1 MPKYYQ
7 LPNGAYYE
15 APDELSPGE
24 AYKKA
29 FRDYPEAFGG
39 PAQKGP
45 ESGFLPAAK
54 AGISSLTSD
63 ITALAGRTGL
73 MDEAAAEKKIQAEE
87 EYRKR
92 IFKPTQ
98 TWGEAPLTKG
108 LELLGGSL
116 PYMAAPLAAG
126 VAGAATPIAGAGAAA
141 AGLASLGQFTGSN
154 LSRQMD
160 EGARLGQT
168 ELGSAFGAAVPQAAL
183 DLLSFKL
190 APGIRQ
196 IFAAAGKEVPEQ
208 VAEQIAKQGTMRT
221 LRDYGIAT
229 GRAMGAE
236 GITEAGQQFFERLQA
251 GLNLTD
257 AKARDEYWDSLV
269 GGAVLGGALAPAGRY
284 IERGQI
290 AQRQAQEQ
298 RDLEAKKAAEEAK
311 LAAAEAEQLKAY
323 RQTPE
328 YLADIQ
334 QRYADL
340 VKQEQDLIAKT
351 KVKPEGTD
359 PASMKIAEEEK
370 KAARKELADFR
381 SSDDYQKTL
390 AEFIE
395 AKPLLKQIEQKRKAT
410 EDLFGQQDLYT
421 PEDTSPAAQALS
433 LQAQIADLKKQQA
446 KKGLTLAEQQPFQ
459 NRINAL
465 EEQLE
470 KVQPYVP
477 TMGEYKEVGLQL
489 DAMIETAGKGL
500 TAATTTADL
509 QRHTDNLQR
518 LQKAKADLEKL
529 RPLIKTP
536 PEQLTELR
544 KQVDKAQEAGD
555 LQALQRLTPMLAEAE
570 KSPELPFPTQYE
582 IDIEDRLQAAYAQR
596 EALLAQARNTPSV
609 IQRDSIAARIA
620 EVDAE
625 IAELSKNLPST
636 AARPGDDIAAEIAQG
651 RENAARVNNEV
662 VKAET
667 EALARIGN
675 KPLSNFALGRRSQTL
690 REAREALR
698 GATKPTERTVSKGI
712 KYYVVDGKLSAGRE
726 VKKLVRRNEQDWSA
740 YGKETAEDIPR
751 KVQEREALRKELQQK
766 LAELEADYAQFV
778 QPSPA
783 LQFLHQTYTDAIK
796 KTLADVELKL
806 KRQTEAERLGQRLVT
821 VYDENEKRYKVVPY
835 SPKYPAGAP
844 RVFKTQDPRYPEAK
858 PKGELVDVASEALT
872 ASDERVADLIDRLL
886 GPATDRTAEEK
897 AQRPL
902 EDLAPSLFD
911 VDAQKKIA
919 EAARR
924 TALPGSTIQA
934 RMYDEEGNLVY
945 KAERGTRKEPQAR
958 GELPIEQ
965 AQNALDEI
973 KSLQAQL
980 DETNQK
986 IKAEGSSP
994 DIDKLREDLAEAKT
1008 DAAKQRLLTRI
1019 DNGLAKIARLQ
1030 DLRELRDSTERL
1042 LENATERYY
1051 GVDLGKG
1058 KGIVG
1063 GIVGQLKQR
1072 ENQLAA
1078 QQAPETP
1085 STADLFGGLEEA
1097 RSEKNQIQAQ
1107 LDRLYNE
1114 RDTLRADLQRRGQV
1128 GATPQLQALVDQYS
1142 KDTPRLRQVEDE
1154 IAKQEAELQRV
1165 SGKTS
1170 ARFTEFALARE
1181 AERTAEAPSGLAQ
1194 AEQELKKLRDALP
1207 YVEQVGDSK
1216 TVQQIKDAIRRAEQ
1230 RIEYEQYRLE
1240 TGKGTAPKEKTAT
1253 LPGFER
1259 RAGVR
1264 PVDEQQLR
1272 DARTELVALQN
1283 TGEELRKV
1291 QASQDKNPTR
1301 YLRQLAIQKNEQY
1314 EAFLTQSDDPIT
1326 KTWPAQKLTILK
1338 RRYPKTIQPTQ
1349 RDVEYYDALRK
1360 QVKYF
1365 ENIMRGGTRRDVDQ
1379 AVQDNLDKQDQARA
1393 RVAELESRQRAY
1405 EQQEAVRTGAAPGEA
1420 EAQRLIEG
1428 EGYRTDTG
1436 ATRKAPKKLASWGIT
1451 TITKKNATPVAPAK
1465 VAMTSNVL
1473 RQYQKQVETAA
1484 TTGAFAKD
1492 TLNMQLRRATAN
1504 IEKLNNALQQV
1515 YPASVAASTDKEIT
1529 DLLAAGL
1536 SPEVRAEMR
1545 DMAQVYANL
1554 KNSVAGNTVEDVLAR
1569 IQAEIDRLAKE
1580 PGRFATRRGEADKNM
1595 EERKTLSLA
1604 ELISNLRHQYR
1615 IIQSQ
1620 AKTADPWTASFN
1632 ALIQETNANALLA
1645 SQEME
1650 LPAQEARFAQ
1660 LEVESERRK
1669 LNSFSADTRK
1679 RIADA
1684 KKMPDSA
1691 EKTALLD
1698 ELNDVSERQM
1708 AGLPVEPRAV
1718 ADVTALGMP
1727 EMRRR
1732 YEVGAYNA
1740 QLAAYKKAV
1749 DESNT
1754 YQERYERAQQEYQK
1768 ARVEQLS
1775 LLKAYGSDLQASINA
1790 EVEQVQKLTPEIE
1803 KQAKANAETKAQLD
1817 KANQALAKAK
1827 IEERKKAA
1835 EVVPPQTAAFE
1846 YTAKEREALRRI
1858 REGLGLPGVRYET
1871 DTTSTLVT
1879 KTKAAIR
1886 QTLTLE
1892 QAKLDKLQAP
1902 IETAKQRLAKVKDE
1916 QAAAKRDGDW
1926 KEADRQQVRIDSM
1939 QDALEKL
1946 QAENAAA
1953 VREQTLKVQELQNAF
1968 ESVRDLGERVVT
1980 PVGEGAE
1987 ERVVE
1992 REESGV
1998 LPGTRLPRR
2007 RVGPVARVGTQPPG
2021 QMLSGTAES
2030 REAISKGNRPMQT
2043 GTQRLT
2049 AADMNQQN
2057 ATSVSL
2063 AVLQQQRD
2071 AATGDRKTQL
2081 DAAFKAATNGMTEAQ
2096 INDKIDEGNK
2106 LIAEPGAAE
2115 VVAARERMRAADAA
2129 LKTAQEEYKAAT
2141 TPAAKEIAKD
2151 TLDLAE
2157 EAAERATQAYRNAQA
2172 LVATGMTPNIP
2183 LKTKSERAI
2192 EEGLRLEESG
2202 GGQYGEDL
2210 APTMYTSTATR
2221 TESNPA
2227 VREAILDGRLL
2238 DALDRLAV
2246 EGSSDLIK
2254 QNAKELRSLVLRTKV
2269 IIDPDL
2275 TVDGKPVPAAY
2286 SPSLNA
2292 VIFRPTE
2299 ITDEDIIHEVTH
2311 AATMRVMS
2319 MPDSDLTDRQRNAKK
2334 ELEAIFKQVSKN
2346 KALVEEHGLK
2356 NLKEFVSEVQ
2366 SNAEFRAAINKQPW
2380 YKRLWHALTRLWS
2393 TAPIE
2398 TIADRASRLTREIYL
2413 PSQKI
2418 EEKTV
2423 PSIFRREAPVQSSL
2437 VATDQPGKIDT
2448 LRGNLF
2454 GLAGRV
2460 QYIDALAAADKGIVA
2475 AEGAGKLSSTE
2486 AFNAQYFMRMGDKV
2500 TQAAGQ
2506 FITSGP
2512 VRIVAD
2518 KRSTGV
2524 EYRYESTDGPSLLS
2538 MSEHLER
2545 GAKAANMSPQEAEV
2559 MLTTLI
2565 AGQRAN
2571 SLVNGWERLQS
2582 DNPAAAK
2589 AEYANA
2595 QARMRANPKLAE
2607 AMEAAMKEYKA
2618 YNEGLL
2624 NFAAQCGYLSKDE
2637 VARLNK
2643 LPYVSFYRVEDG
2655 KVQLNVLGE
2664 RPITIGNLKD
2674 SPDLQQFLGD
2684 NKKIMP
2690 ILTSAV
2696 QNTFML
2702 TRAAMRNKST
2712 METSNALFKAGF
2724 VSKMGKG
2731 PGLANPSTVHY
2742 KIDGAD
2748 HFATIDADTFGIP
2761 AELIVRGMEGIK
2773 TLVPDVVKMLG
2784 IPASILRKF
2793 ITRSPAYVVRQLV
2806 REPVNAFIVSGVDG
2820 VPVFNALR
2828 QLANMRAG
2836 RSPEELAL
2844 MRGLV
2849 VSSNIYTGDEADMQK
2864 FLNDVA
2870 AGRSGWDKF
2879 LGKLDTMA
2887 LQADSA
2893 TRATIYQDGLK
2904 KGLSEAQAQFR
2915 AMESQNFGRRGLSP
2929 SMQIMNTLV
2938 PFFNAQIQGLDVLY
2952 RSFRGRM
2959 PYAEQLEIQRKI
2971 AARGALLFVGSMA
2984 YALMMQDDEDY
2995 KKAKPEERYANFFVH
3010 IPGVKDPLKLPVPFE
3025 VGLFFMGLPQAL
3037 VDMAVG
3043 DTKAKEAIKAMGK
3056 LLLNSAPSVIPAAP
3070 KPILE
3075 AFYGQTQFG
3084 PIESE
3089 REKKLEAGE
3098 RFRPQTTEL
3107 AKTLGGFTGAVGVSP
3122 LMLEHFV
3129 RGYTGGLGIALM
3141 STLNPLLRSSEE
3153 GAKVPLGAA
3162 KQPFIGGLFQTS
3174 EGRFYIDRAYERM
3187 DEIVQAQQTYKD
3199 YIKRGMPDRA
3209 AAYAREKSDL
3219 LMGEAMAGKF
3229 RQKMGEL
3236 FAQERAIAAN
3246 PRLSEAEK
3254 ERQIE
3259 QLKLLENNYAKQ
3271 FYAITDRTIPR

>member
-1 MPKYYQ
+1 MAKYLT
-7 LPNGAYYE
+7 LPDGNALKV
-15 APDELSPGE
+15 PDEMSYGEAMSLAQQRFPQLFGEQTAKEPGFIGRMGRGLESLISTQRTALGSLYDQDYAKKGIERQKKIAEKYGGTDDWEAVKKKYEENGLMSAVGEYLSRVPGALAEQAPQIAESAAAARVGALGGAPGAVAGLVTPSYTQAYGTLLEREAEEQAKQGQPVDPNKLKAAALAVPYAGVDVLARYIPMGKGIVKSVLGEDVAKLLFRGATKEAEELAAKKLTSEGFMKTLGVGLAKGAAFEIPGE
-24 AYKKA
+24 VSQQMLERVQA
-29 FRDYPEAFGG
+29 G
-39 PAQKGP
+39 
-45 ESGFLPAAK
+45 LP
-54 AGISSLTSD
+54 LLNED
-63 ITALAGRTGL
+63 ALAEYGKTAFSTSMLAPLGGAGRFVDKAAARNL
-73 MDEAAAEKKIQAEE
+73 LDKNKREADAAAAAERQRLADIEAAKLE
-87 EYRKR
+87 EYQK
-92 IFKPTQ
+92 
-98 TWGEAPLTKG
+98 
-108 LELLGGSL
+108 
-116 PYMAAPLAAG
+116 
-126 VAGAATPIAGAGAAA
+126 
-141 AGLASLGQFTGSN
+141 
-154 LSRQMD
+154 
-160 EGARLGQT
+160 
-168 ELGSAFGAAVPQAAL
+168 
-183 DLLSFKL
+183 
-190 APGIRQ
+190 
-196 IFAAAGKEVPEQ
+196 
-208 VAEQIAKQGTMRT
+208 
-221 LRDYGIAT
+221 
-229 GRAMGAE
+229 
-236 GITEAGQQFFERLQA
+236 
-251 GLNLTD
+251 
-257 AKARDEYWDSLV
+257 
-269 GGAVLGGALAPAGRY
+269 
-284 IERGQI
+284 
-290 AQRQAQEQ
+290 
-298 RDLEAKKAAEEAK
+298 
-311 LAAAEAEQLKAY
+311 
-323 RQTPE
+323 TPE
-328 YLADIQ
+328 YLTDVQ
-334 QRYADL
+334 TRYDA
-340 VKQEQDLIAKT
+340 VVAKLNSLKDAT

-359 PASMKIAEEEK
+359 PASQQIANEQ
-370 KAARKELADFR
+370 KALASKELK
-381 SSDDYQKTL
+381 DYQASDEFRNTV
-390 AEFIE
+390 AEYVK
-395 AKPLLKQIEQKRKAT
+395 AKPRIKEADARRKAT

-421 PEDTSPAAQALS
+421 QEDVSPAARVAS
-433 LQAQIADLKKQQA
+433 IQAQIADLKKQQA

-477 TMGEYKEVGLQL
+477 TMGEYKEAKRQL
-489 DAMIETAGKGL
+489 DEMIKRAGEGL

-509 QRHTDNLQR
+509 QRNTDNLQR
-518 LQKAKADLEKL
+518 LEKAKADLEKL

-536 PEQLTELR
+536 PEQLIELQ
-544 KQVDKAQEAGD
+544 KQVDEAQEAGD

-570 KSPELPFPTQYE
+570 RAPELPFATGYE
-582 IDIEDRLQAAYAQR
+582 SENQL
-596 EALLAQARNTPSV
+596 
-609 IQRDSIAARIA
+609 
-620 EVDAE
+620 
-625 IAELSKNLPST
+625 
-636 AARPGDDIAAEIAQG
+636 AAEIAQG
-651 RENAARVNNEV
+651 REDAARVSNEV
-662 VKAET
+662 IKAET
-667 EALARIGN
+667 DALARIGN
-675 KPLSNFALGRRSQTL
+675 RPLSNFSLGRRSQTL

-712 KYYVVDGKLSAGRE
+712 KYYVVDGKLSAGKE

-740 YGKETAEDIPR
+740 FGKETAEDIPR
-751 KVQEREALRKELQQK
+751 KVQEREALRKELKEK

-806 KRQTEAERLGQRLVT
+806 KRQTEAERLGQRIVGGK
-821 VYDENEKRYKVVPY
+821 VYTPDY
-835 SPKYPAGAP
+835 AFGAP
-844 RVFKTQDPRYPEAK
+844 RVFKTKDPLYPEAK
-858 PKGELVDVASEALT
+858 PRGELVDVASEVLA

-886 GPATDRTAEEK
+886 GPATARTAEEK

-919 EAARR
+919 EAAKR
-924 TALPGSTIQA
+924 TTLPGSTIQA

-1030 DLRELRDSTERL
+1030 DLRELRDNTKRL

-1097 RSEKNQIQAQ
+1097 RSEKNQLQAQ
-1107 LDRLYNE
+1107 LDRLYGE

-1216 TVQQIKDAIRRAEQ
+1216 TVQQIKDAIQRAKQ
-1230 RIEYEQYRLE
+1230 RVEYEQYRLE

-1291 QASQDKNPTR
+1291 QASQDKDPTR

-1393 RVAELESRQRAY
+1393 RIAELESRQRAY

-1428 EGYRTDTG
+1428 SGYRTDTG
-1436 ATRKAPKKLASWGIT
+1436 ATRKAPKKLSSWGIT
-1451 TITKKNATPVAPAK
+1451 AITKKNATPVAPAK

-1536 SPEVRAEMR
+1536 SPEKRAEMR

-1580 PGRFATRRGEADKNM
+1580 SGRFATRRGEADKNM
-1595 EERKTLSLA
+1595 EEKKTLSPA

-1632 ALIQETNANALLA
+1632 SLIQETNAKALLA
-1645 SQEME
+1645 SQELDFATKSLASE
-1650 LPAQEARFAQ
+1650 NRLLAQEQSNIDAIKKEPYSGTTGVRMSTAETKYDQQ
-1660 LEVESERRK
+1660 LERVQAANVEYTNKSV
-1669 LNSFSADTRK
+1669 AYQ
-1679 RIADA
+1679 IAR
-1684 KKMPDSA
+1684 
-1691 EKTALLD
+1691 L
-1698 ELNDVSERQM
+1698 
-1708 AGLPVEPRAV
+1708 
-1718 ADVTALGMP
+1718 
-1727 EMRRR
+1727 
-1732 YEVGAYNA
+1732 
-1740 QLAAYKKAV
+1740 
-1749 DESNT
+1749 
-1754 YQERYERAQQEYQK
+1754 
-1768 ARVEQLS
+1768 EQLN

-1858 REGLGLPGVRYET
+1858 REGLGLPGTRYET

-1892 QAKLDKLQAP
+1892 QAKLDKA
-1902 IETAKQRLAKVKDE
+1902 R
-1916 QAAAKRDGDW
+1916 AADDVATV
-1926 KEADRQQVRIDSM
+1926 Q
-1939 QDALEKL
+1939 
-1946 QAENAAA
+1946 
-1953 VREQTLKVQELQNAF
+1953 EQTLKVQELQKAF

-2063 AVLQQQRD
+2063 AVLQQQRN

-2221 TESNPA
+2221 TESNAA

-2269 IIDPDL
+2269 IIDPNL

-2398 TIADRASRLTREIYL
+2398 TIADRASRLTRDIYL

-2423 PSIFRREAPVQSSL
+2423 PSIFRREEAPVSAI
-2437 VATDQPGKIDT
+2437 VGREPGKLTT
-2448 LRGNLF
+2448 LRRNLF
-2454 GLAGRV
+2454 GLSGRV
-2460 QYIDALAAADKGIVA
+2460 QYIDRLAAADEALVA

-2486 AFNAQYFMRMGDKV
+2486 AFNAQYFMRMADKV
-2500 TQAAGQ
+2500 AQAAGQ

-2512 VRIVAD
+2512 VSVVAD
-2518 KRSTGV
+2518 KRSSGT
-2524 EYRYESTDGPSLLS
+2524 EYRYESTPGANLIPVSDGVDR
-2538 MSEHLER
+2538 M
-2545 GAKAANMSPQEAEV
+2545 AKAAGISPAEAEN
-2559 MLTTLI
+2559 MLTVLI
-2565 AGQRAN
+2565 AGQRADAH
-2571 SLVNGWERLQS
+2571 SNGWERLQAK
-2582 DNPAAAK
+2582 DPAAAK
-2589 AEYANA
+2589 AEYEKHKAA
-2595 QARMRANPKLAE
+2595 LRANPALAAAAND
-2607 AMEAAMKEYKA
+2607 AMTEYKK

-2643 LPYVSFYRVEDG
+2643 MPYVPFYRVDEG
-2655 KVQLNVLGE
+2655 NVKLFVLGE
-2664 RPITIGNLKD
+2664 RPITIGNIKD
-2674 SPDLQQFLGD
+2674 NPDLKQFLGD
-2684 NKKIMP
+2684 EQKIQP

-2702 TRAAMRNKST
+2702 TRAAMHNKAS

-2731 PGLANPSTVHY
+2731 PGLANTSTVHY
-2742 KIDGAD
+2742 KVDGAD

-2773 TLVPDVVKMLG
+2773 TSIPDLVKVMG
-2784 IPASILRKF
+2784 IPANVLRKF
-2793 ITRSPAYVVRQLV
+2793 ITRSPAYILRQV
-2806 REPVNAFIVSGVDG
+2806 IREPVNAFILSGVDG
-2820 VPVFNALR
+2820 VPIVNVLR
-2828 QLANMRAG
+2828 QLSQMYAG
-2836 RSPEELAL
+2836 RSPSETAL
-2844 MRGLV
+2844 MRGLI

-2879 LGKLDTMA
+2879 LGRLDTMA
-2887 LQADSA
+2887 LQSDAA
-2893 TRATIYQDGLK
+2893 TRAVIYEDSLK
-2904 KGLSEAQAQFR
+2904 KGFSEAQAQFR

-2929 SMQIMNTLV
+2929 SMQMLNAMI

-2952 RSFRGRM
+2952 RSFTGKM
-2959 PYAEQLEIQRKI
+2959 PYAEQLEVQRKI
-2971 AARGALLFVGSMA
+2971 VARGAMLFVGSMA
-2984 YALMMQDDEDY
+2984 YAAMMQDDEAY
-2995 KKAKPEERYANFFVH
+2995 KKASPEERYGNFFVRL
-3010 IPGVKDPLKLPVPFE
+3010 PGVKDPLKIPVPFE
-3025 VGLFFMGLPQAL
+3025 VGLLFMGVPQAL
-3037 VDMAVG
+3037 VDSMAG
-3043 DTKAKEAIKAMGK
+3043 DTKAMEAIKGIGK
-3056 LLLNSAPSVIPAAP
+3056 LLLNSAPGVIPAAG
-3070 KPILE
+3070 KPLYE
-3075 AFYGQTQFG
+3075 LYLGQTPFG

-3089 REKKLEAGE
+3089 REKKLMATDRYRAG
-3098 RFRPQTTEL
+3098 TTEVSK
-3107 AKTLGGFTGAVGVSP
+3107 ALGSFTGHIGISP
-3122 LMLEHFV
+3122 LVLDHLV
-3129 RGYTGGLGIALM
+3129 RGYTGPLGVSLL
-3141 STLNPLLRSSEE
+3141 STLNPLLRSKAE
-3153 GAKVPLGAA
+3153 GEAMPLGMA
-3162 KQPFIGGLFQTS
+3162 KQPFIGGMFQTS
-3174 EGRFYIDRAYERM
+3174 EGRFLIDRAYARM

-3199 YIKRGMPDRA
+3199 MINRGQLDRA
-3209 AAYAREKSDL
+3209 QAFARENTNLIMGERAAGSFRQQMGKLFAEERRLIGDTRLTGPEKEKRVQQIKDLENLYAR
-3219 LMGEAMAGKF
+3219 
-3229 RQKMGEL
+3229 
-3236 FAQERAIAAN
+3236 
-3246 PRLSEAEK
+3246 
-3254 ERQIE
+3254 
-3259 QLKLLENNYAKQ
+3259 Q
-3271 FYAITDRTIPR
+3271 FYSLTDKTTHR

>member
-1 MPKYYQ
+1 MAEYIK
-7 LPNGAYYE
+7 LPDGSFLELGKGQTPLDAMM
-15 APDELSPGE
+15 AAQRAFPDMFKEKPIT
-24 AYKKA
+24 
-29 FRDYPEAFGG
+29 P
-39 PAQKGP
+39 PAQ
-45 ESGFLPAAK
+45 SGFLPAAK
-54 AGISSLTSD
+54 AGISSLKSD
-63 ITALAGRTGL
+63 IATLAGRTGIA
-73 MDEAAAEKKIQAEE
+73 DEAGVEKYLEE
-87 EYRKR
+87 QKKYREAT
-92 IFKPTQ
+92 FKPTE
-98 TWGEAPLTKG
+98 TWSEAPLTKG

-154 LSRQMD
+154 LSRQIE
-160 EGARLGQT
+160 EGKKLGQT
-168 ELGSAFGAAVPQAAL
+168 ELGSAFGAALPQAAL
-183 DLLSFKL
+183 DLVSFKM

-196 IFAAAGKEVPEQ
+196 IFAAAGKEVPEK
-208 VAEQIAKQGTMRT
+208 VAEQIAKQGT
-221 LRDYGIAT
+221 LQVAKDYGLAA
-229 GRAMGAE
+229 GKAMGAE

-284 IERGQI
+284 VERGQI

-298 RDLEAKKAAEEAK
+298 RALEAKKTAEEAK

-328 YLADIQ
+328 YLMDIQ

-340 VKQEQDLIAKT
+340 VEQEQELTAKT

-370 KAARKELADFR
+370 RAARKELADFK

-395 AKPLLKQIEQKRKAT
+395 AKPLLKQIDQKRKAT
-410 EDLFGQQDLYT
+410 EAVFGQQDLYA

-465 EEQLE
+465 EEQLYGKE
-470 KVQPYVP
+470 GKEGMVP
-477 TMGEYKEVGLQL
+477 SMPEYTEAKRQL
-489 DAMIETAGKGL
+489 DEMKKRAEAGLNTAVND
-500 TAATTTADL
+500 ADA
-509 QRHTDNLQR
+509 QRHTTNIQR
-518 LQKAKADLEKL
+518 LNSALAELDKLKPLVKA
-529 RPLIKTP
+529 
-536 PEQLTELR
+536 PERQLSIGELR
-544 KQVDKAQEAGD
+544 DKVDKAKDAGD
-555 LQALQRLTPMLAEAE
+555 TDALQRLLPMLSEAE
-570 KSPELPFPTQYE
+570 KQPELEFLPSGFNA
-582 IDIEDRLQAAYAQR
+582 DAQ
-596 EALLAQARNTPSV
+596 
-609 IQRDSIAARIA
+609 IA
-620 EVDAE
+620 EHEKEIGFLTDLLRKSPNASPAE
-625 IAELSKNLPST
+625 QQGVLATIAGLKQKISQLRTGVASD
-636 AARPGDDIAAEIAQG
+636 RPLLEEIAQG
-651 RENAARVNNEV
+651 REDAARRREV
-662 VKAET
+662 VEAESN
-667 EALARIGN
+667 ALLRIGQ
-675 KPLSNFALGRRSQTL
+675 KPLTPFALGRREATL
-690 REAREALR
+690 REARETLR
-698 GATKPTERTVSKGI
+698 AATKPTGRTVSKGVA
-712 KYYVVDGKLSAGRE
+712 YQVVDGKLGAATE
-726 VKKLVRRNEQDWSA
+726 VSKIVRRNEQDWDA
-740 YGKETAEDIPR
+740 FGKDL
-751 KVQEREALRKELQQK
+751 QEREFRTVGERERFRQELKDK
-766 LAELEADYAQFV
+766 LKELEADYSQFTE
-778 QPSPA
+778 PSPA
-783 LQFLHQTYTDAIK
+783 LQKLHQTYTNAIK
-796 KTLADVELKL
+796 QTLADVEKKL
-806 KRQTEAERLGQRLVT
+806 ALTSQ
-821 VYDENEKRYKVVPY
+821 
-835 SPKYPAGAP
+835 
-844 RVFKTQDPRYPEAK
+844 AK
-858 PKGELVDVASEALT
+858 GDVDSMIMT

-886 GPATDRTAEEK
+886 GPATERAAEEK

-902 EDLAPSLFD
+902 EGMQPSLFD
-911 VDAQKKIA
+911 VEAQKKIA
-919 EAARR
+919 
-924 TALPGSTIQA
+924 TGALETRLPQ
-934 RMYDEEGNLVY
+934 
-945 KAERGTRKEPQAR
+945 KAESQAR

-965 AQNALDEI
+965 AQRLMEEGQSLRALI
-973 KSLQAQL
+973 KDYS
-980 DETNQK
+980 DK
-986 IKAEGSSP
+986 IQRAGRPTKPEKIAELA
-994 DIDKLREDLAEAKT
+994 DLKKLRDDAKDLLEIT
-1008 DAAKQRLLTRI
+1008 Q
-1019 DNGLAKIARLQ
+1019 NQ
-1030 DLRELRDSTERL
+1030 YERL
-1042 LENATERYY
+1042 VQMQTPAY
-1051 GVDLGKG
+1051 
-1058 KGIVG
+1058 
-1063 GIVGQLKQR
+1063 
-1072 ENQLAA
+1072 AA
-1078 QQAPETP
+1078 EEAAPT
-1085 STADLFGGLEEA
+1085 TADLFGGLEEA
-1097 RSEKNQIQAQ
+1097 RSEQNRIQDS
-1107 LDRLYNE
+1107 LDRLYEE
-1114 RDTLRADLQRRGQV
+1114 RDTLRSDLQRRGQM

-1165 SGKTS
+1165 SGKNS
-1170 ARFTEFALARE
+1170 ARFDEFIQARE
-1181 AERTAEAPSGLAQ
+1181 AERGEAAPSELAQ
-1194 AEQELKKLRDALP
+1194 LQQELRKLRDALP
-1207 YVEQVGDSK
+1207 YVEQVGDDK
-1216 TVQQIKDAIRRAEQ
+1216 AVRQIKDAIQRAEQ
-1230 RIEYEQYRLE
+1230 RVEYEQYRLE
-1240 TGKGTAPKEKTAT
+1240 TGKGAAPKEKTTT

-1291 QASQDKNPTR
+1291 QTSQDKNPTR
-1301 YLRQLAIQKNEQY
+1301 YLRQLAIQKKEQY

-1326 KTWPAQKLTILK
+1326 QTWPLEKLTLMK
-1338 RRYPKTIQPTQ
+1338 RKYPKRIEPTQ
-1349 RDVEYYDALRK
+1349 RDVEYFDALRK
-1360 QVKYF
+1360 QIKYF
-1365 ENIMRGGTRRDVDQ
+1365 ENVMRGGTRRSLDQ

-1393 RVAELESRQRAY
+1393 RIAELESRQRAY

-1428 EGYRTDTG
+1428 AGYRTPSG

-1451 TITKKNATPVAPAK
+1451 AITKKNATPVAPAK
-1465 VAMTSNVL
+1465 VAMTSGVL

-1484 TTGAFAKD
+1484 TTSAYAQD
-1492 TLNMQLRRATAN
+1492 TLSMRLRKATAN

-1569 IQAEIDRLAKE
+1569 IQTEIDRLAKE
-1580 PGRFATRRGEADKNM
+1580 PGRFATRRGEADKKM
-1595 EERKTLSLA
+1595 EERKTLSPA
-1604 ELISNLRHQYR
+1604 ELISDLRHQYR
-1615 IIQSQ
+1615 IIQNQ
-1620 AKTADPWTASFN
+1620 AKTADPWMASFN
-1632 ALIQETNANALLA
+1632 ALIQETNAKALLA
-1645 SQEME
+1645 SQEIAA
-1650 LPAQEARFAQ
+1650 PAEYARFAQ
-1660 LEVESERRK
+1660 LEVDSERRK
-1669 LNSFSADTRK
+1669 LDSFIAATQK

-1718 ADVTALGMP
+1718 ADATSLGMT
-1727 EMRRR
+1727 ETQRR
-1732 YEVGAYNA
+1732 YEMGAYNT
-1740 QLAAYKKAV
+1740 QLAAYNKAV
-1749 DESNT
+1749 DENNA

-1775 LLKAYGSDLQASINA
+1775 LLKAYGNDLQANINT
-1790 EVEQVQKLTPEIE
+1790 EVERVQQLTPQLEAL
-1803 KQAKANAETKAQLD
+1803 AKDNADRAAELK

-1846 YTAKEREALRRI
+1846 YTANERAALQRI
-1858 REGLGLPGVRYET
+1858 REGLGLPGTRYET
-1871 DTTSTLVT
+1871 DTTSELVT

-1892 QAKLDKLQAP
+1892 QAKLDKAR
-1902 IETAKQRLAKVKDE
+1902 AADDVAKV
-1916 QAAAKRDGDW
+1916 Q
-1926 KEADRQQVRIDSM
+1926 
-1939 QDALEKL
+1939 
-1946 QAENAAA
+1946 
-1953 VREQTLKVQELQNAF
+1953 EQTLKVQELQKAF
-1968 ESVRDLGERVVT
+1968 ESVQDLGERVVT

-2007 RVGPVARVGTQPPG
+2007 RVGPVARAGTQPPG
-2021 QMLSGTAES
+2021 QMLSGTPES
-2030 REAISKGNRPMQT
+2030 REAISKGNRPMQV

-2049 AADMNQQN
+2049 AADMNQQS
-2057 ATSVSL
+2057 ASAVSL

-2081 DAAFKAATNGMTEAQ
+2081 DAAFKAATDGMTEAQ
-2096 INDKIDEGNK
+2096 INDKIAEGNA

-2129 LKTAQEEYKAAT
+2129 LETARQEYKAAT

-2151 TLDLAE
+2151 ALDLAE

-2183 LKTKSERAI
+2183 LKTKAEQAI
-2192 EEGLRLEESG
+2192 EEGLRLEETG
-2202 GGQYGEDL
+2202 GGQYGEDV
-2210 APTMYTSTATR
+2210 AMEYTTATR
-2221 TESNPA
+2221 TESNA
-2227 VREAILDGRLL
+2227 ATQEAIKDGRFME
-2238 DALDRLAV
+2238 AVERLAV
-2246 EGSSDLIK
+2246 DSDNPLIRETA
-2254 QNAKELRSLVLRTKV
+2254 NDIRRLLMRTKV
-2269 IIDPDL
+2269 VIDPEL
-2275 TVDGKPVPAAY
+2275 TVNGKPVPAAY
-2286 SPSLNA
+2286 DPATNT
-2292 VIFRPTE
+2292 VKFRSE
-2299 ITDEDIIHEVTH
+2299 AITDEDIIHEAVHAVTLQVLR
-2311 AATMRVMS
+2311 T
-2319 MPDSDLTDRQRNAKK
+2319 PDGKLTPQQRNAKRELMAIYKKAAERGDLRK
-2334 ELEAIFKQVSKN
+2334 EYGITD
-2346 KALVEEHGLK
+2346 VE
-2356 NLKEFVSEVQ
+2356 EFVSEMQ
-2366 SNAEFRAAINKQPW
+2366 SNSEFRAAVDKQPW
-2380 YKRLWHALTRLWS
+2380 YKRFWHALTRLWS
-2393 TAPIE
+2393 NKPIE
-2398 TIADRASRLTREIYL
+2398 KISDQASDLIKQLYL
-2413 PSQKI
+2413 PSTNVLEGKQ
-2418 EEKTV
+2418 V
-2423 PSIFRREAPVQSSL
+2423 ASVFRRAAPVQSSL
-2437 VATDQPGKIDT
+2437 VATDQPGKMAT

-2454 GLAGRV
+2454 GLTGRV
-2460 QYIDALAAADKGIVA
+2460 QYIDRLAAADEGIVA

-2486 AFNAQYFMRMGDKV
+2486 AFNAQYFMRMSDKV

-2524 EYRYESTDGPSLLS
+2524 EYRYESTDGPSLLG
-2538 MSEHLER
+2538 MSQHLER

-2589 AEYANA
+2589 AEYTAA

-2607 AMEAAMKEYKA
+2607 AMEAAMQEYKA

-2643 LPYVSFYRVEDG
+2643 LPYVPFYRVEDG

-2702 TRAAMRNKST
+2702 TRASMHNKST

-2773 TLVPDVVKMLG
+2773 TIVPDVVKMMG

-2793 ITRSPAYVVRQLV
+2793 ITRSPAYVVRQLI

-2820 VPVFNALR
+2820 VPIANALK
-2828 QLANMRAG
+2828 QMANMRAG

-2893 TRATIYQDGLK
+2893 TRAIIYQDSIK
-2904 KGLSEAQAQFR
+2904 KGFSEAQAQFR

-2971 AARGALLFVGSMA
+2971 VARGALLFAGSLA
-2984 YALMMQDDEDY
+2984 YAAMMQDDEDY

-3025 VGLFFMGLPQAL
+3025 VGLLFMGLPQAL
-3037 VDMAVG
+3037 MDVAAG

-3089 REKKLEAGE
+3089 REKKLEAE
-3098 RFRPQTTEL
+3098 VRFRPQTTEL
-3107 AKTLGGFTGAVGVSP
+3107 AKTLGGFTGAVGISP

-3129 RGYTGGLGIALM
+3129 RGYTGGLGVALM
-3141 STLNPLLRSSEE
+3141 STLNPLLRSGEE
-3153 GAKVPLGAA
+3153 GEKASVGAS
-3162 KQPFIGGLFQTS
+3162 KLPFIGGLFQTS
-3174 EGRFYIDRAYERM
+3174 DGRFYIDRAYDRM
-3187 DEIVQAQQTYKD
+3187 EEAIQVQQTFKD
-3199 YIKRGMPDRA
+3199 MISRGQKDRA
-3209 AAYAREKSDL
+3209 IAYAKENAALITAGSAA
-3219 LMGEAMAGKF
+3219 GEF
-3229 RQKMGEL
+3229 RQQMGAF
-3236 FAQERAIAAN
+3236 FAQERNILAN
-3246 PRLSEAEK
+3246 PKLTEAQKDAAIEK
-3254 ERQIE
+3254 
-3259 QLKLLENNYAKQ
+3259 LKAAENAYAKN

>member
-1 MPKYYQ
+1 MAKYLT
-7 LPNGAYYE
+7 LPDGNALKV
-15 APDELSPGE
+15 PDEMSYSEAISLAQQRFPQLFGEQTAKEPGFMGRMGRGLESLISTQRTALGSLYDQDYAKKGIERQKKIFEKYGGTDDWEAVKKKYEESGLMSAVGEYLGRVPGALAEQAPQIAESAAAARIGALGGAPGAVAGFVTPSYAQAYGTLLEREAEEQAKQSQPVDPNKLKAAALAVPYAGVDILARYIPMGKGIVKSVLGEDVAKLLFRGATKEAEELAAKKLTSEGFMKTLGVGLAKGAAFEIPGE
-24 AYKKA
+24 VSQQMLERVQA
-29 FRDYPEAFGG
+29 G
-39 PAQKGP
+39 
-45 ESGFLPAAK
+45 LP
-54 AGISSLTSD
+54 LLNED
-63 ITALAGRTGL
+63 ALAEYGKTAFSTSMLAPLGGAGRFVDKASARNL
-73 MDEAAAEKKIQAEE
+73 LDKNKREADAAAAAERQRLADIEAAKLE
-87 EYRKR
+87 EYQK
-92 IFKPTQ
+92 
-98 TWGEAPLTKG
+98 
-108 LELLGGSL
+108 
-116 PYMAAPLAAG
+116 
-126 VAGAATPIAGAGAAA
+126 
-141 AGLASLGQFTGSN
+141 
-154 LSRQMD
+154 
-160 EGARLGQT
+160 
-168 ELGSAFGAAVPQAAL
+168 
-183 DLLSFKL
+183 
-190 APGIRQ
+190 
-196 IFAAAGKEVPEQ
+196 
-208 VAEQIAKQGTMRT
+208 
-221 LRDYGIAT
+221 
-229 GRAMGAE
+229 
-236 GITEAGQQFFERLQA
+236 
-251 GLNLTD
+251 
-257 AKARDEYWDSLV
+257 
-269 GGAVLGGALAPAGRY
+269 
-284 IERGQI
+284 
-290 AQRQAQEQ
+290 
-298 RDLEAKKAAEEAK
+298 
-311 LAAAEAEQLKAY
+311 
-323 RQTPE
+323 TPE
-328 YLADIQ
+328 YLTDVQ
-334 QRYADL
+334 TRYDAVVTKLNSLKD
-340 VKQEQDLIAKT
+340 AT

-359 PASMKIAEEEK
+359 PASQQIANEQ
-370 KAARKELADFR
+370 KALASKELK
-381 SSDDYQKTL
+381 DYQASDEFRNTV
-390 AEFIE
+390 AEYVK
-395 AKPLLKQIEQKRKAT
+395 AKPRIKEADAQRKAT

-433 LQAQIADLKKQQA
+433 LQAQIADLKKQQS

-477 TMGEYKEVGLQL
+477 TMGEYKEAKRQL
-489 DAMIETAGKGL
+489 DEMIKRAGEGL

-509 QRHTDNLQR
+509 QRNTDNLQR
-518 LQKAKADLEKL
+518 LEKAKADLEKL

-536 PEQLTELR
+536 PEQLIELQ
-544 KQVDKAQEAGD
+544 KQVDEAQEAGD

-570 KSPELPFPTQYE
+570 KAPELPFATGYE
-582 IDIEDRLQAAYAQR
+582 SENQL
-596 EALLAQARNTPSV
+596 
-609 IQRDSIAARIA
+609 
-620 EVDAE
+620 
-625 IAELSKNLPST
+625 
-636 AARPGDDIAAEIAQG
+636 AAEIAQG
-651 RENAARVNNEV
+651 REDAARVSNEV

-712 KYYVVDGKLSAGRE
+712 KYYVVDGKLSAGKE

-740 YGKETAEDIPR
+740 FGKETAEDIPR
-751 KVQEREALRKELQQK
+751 KVQEREALRKELKEK

-806 KRQTEAERLGQRLVT
+806 KRQTEAERLGQRIVGGK
-821 VYDENEKRYKVVPY
+821 VYTPDY
-835 SPKYPAGAP
+835 AFGAP

-858 PKGELVDVASEALT
+858 PRGELVDVASEVLA

-886 GPATDRTAEEK
+886 GPATARTAEEK

-924 TALPGSTIQA
+924 TTLPGSTIQA
-934 RMYDEEGNLVY
+934 RMYDKEGNLVY

-986 IKAEGSSP
+986 IQAEGSSP
-994 DIDKLREDLAEAKT
+994 NIDKLREDLAEAKT

-1030 DLRELRDSTERL
+1030 DLRELRDNTKRL

-1072 ENQLAA
+1072 ENRLAA

-1181 AERTAEAPSGLAQ
+1181 AERTATAPSELAQ
-1194 AEQELKKLRDALP
+1194 LEQELKKLRDALP
-1207 YVEQVGDSK
+1207 YVEQVGDNK
-1216 TVQQIKDAIRRAEQ
+1216 TVQQLKDAIQRAEQ
-1230 RIEYEQYRLE
+1230 RIEYEQFRLE
-1240 TGKGTAPKEKTAT
+1240 TGKGTAPKEKTTT

-1314 EAFLTQSDDPIT
+1314 EAFLTQTDDPIT
-1326 KTWPAQKLTILK
+1326 KTWPAEKLGVLK
-1338 RRYPKTIQPTQ
+1338 RKYPDRFVATE
-1349 RDVEYYDALRK
+1349 RELAANEALRK
-1360 QVKYF
+1360 QIKYL
-1365 ENIMRGGTRRDVDQ
+1365 ENVMRGGNRRSLDQ
-1379 AVQDNLDKQDQARA
+1379 AVQDNLAKQDQARA
-1393 RVAELESRQRAY
+1393 RIAELESRQRAY

-1420 EAQRLIEG
+1420 EARRLIEG

-1436 ATRKAPKKLASWGIT
+1436 ATRKAPKKLASWGIK

-1473 RQYQKQVETAA
+1473 HRYQQQVETAA
-1484 TTGAFAKD
+1484 TTGTYTQESLQKKLAK
-1492 TLNMQLRRATAN
+1492 ATKN
-1504 IEKLNNALQQV
+1504 LDNLNNILNQV
-1515 YPASVAASTDKEIT
+1515 YPENVAAATEEEIT
-1529 DLLAAGL
+1529 NLLAAGMT
-1536 SPEVRAEMR
+1536 PEQLADMR
-1545 DMAQVYANL
+1545 DMGKVYANL
-1554 KNSVAGNTVEDVLAR
+1554 KNSVAGNTVADVVAR
-1569 IQAEIDRLAKE
+1569 LEAIKADLQQQVKRGVG
-1580 PGRFATRRGEADKNM
+1580 GRFTARRGAVDLFRNEVEEDIAGKKAANKRTESTGQIQERIADLNA
-1595 EERKTLSLA
+1595 T
-1604 ELISNLRHQYR
+1604 IRHLLTQP
-1615 IIQSQ
+1615 
-1620 AKTADPWTASFN
+1620 KTADPWVSAFN
-1632 ALIQETNANALLA
+1632 ALIQETNTKALIASQNVAYESLPLKGTRERLFAFQTAAQDALVAIEAEPDSPSKAMRLANAR
-1645 SQEME
+1645 E
-1650 LPAQEARFAQ
+1650 
-1660 LEVESERRK
+1660 K
-1669 LNSFSADTRK
+1669 LN
-1679 RIADA
+1679 RITNQL
-1684 KKMPDSA
+1684 PI
-1691 EKTALLD
+1691 
-1698 ELNDVSERQM
+1698 NDN
-1708 AGLPVEPRAV
+1708 
-1718 ADVTALGMP
+1718 
-1727 EMRRR
+1727 
-1732 YEVGAYNA
+1732 AYNA
-1740 QLAAYKKAV
+1740 ALDAYNKAV
-1749 DESNT
+1749 EEFDG
-1754 YQERYERAQQEYQK
+1754 YQVAYQQ
-1768 ARVEQLS
+1768 ARIEQLS
-1775 LLKAYGSDLQASINA
+1775 LLQAYGNDIKKAINA
-1790 EVEQVQKLTPEIE
+1790 EVANIQTLAPQLEA
-1803 KQAKANAETKAQLD
+1803 QAKENADRAAELK
-1817 KANQALAKAK
+1817 KANQALAKAR

-2021 QMLSGTAES
+2021 QMLSGTQES

-2221 TESNPA
+2221 TESNAA

-2398 TIADRASRLTREIYL
+2398 TIADRASRLTRDIYL

-2423 PSIFRREAPVQSSL
+2423 PSIFRREEAPVSAI
-2437 VATDQPGKIDT
+2437 VGREPGKLTT
-2448 LRGNLF
+2448 LRRNLF
-2454 GLAGRV
+2454 GLSGRV
-2460 QYIDALAAADKGIVA
+2460 QYIDRLAAADEALVA

-2486 AFNAQYFMRMGDKV
+2486 AFNAQYFMRMADKV
-2500 TQAAGQ
+2500 AQAAGQ

-2512 VRIVAD
+2512 VSVVAD
-2518 KRSTGV
+2518 KRSSGV
-2524 EYRYESTDGPSLLS
+2524 EYRYESTPGANLIPVSDGVDR
-2538 MSEHLER
+2538 M
-2545 GAKAANMSPQEAEV
+2545 AKAAGVSPAEAEN
-2559 MLTTLI
+2559 MLTVLI
-2565 AGQRAN
+2565 AGQRADAH
-2571 SLVNGWERLQS
+2571 SNGWERLQAK
-2582 DNPAAAK
+2582 DPAAAK
-2589 AEYANA
+2589 AEYEKHKAA
-2595 QARMRANPKLAE
+2595 LRANPALAAAAND
-2607 AMEAAMKEYKA
+2607 AMTEYKK

-2643 LPYVSFYRVEDG
+2643 MPYVPFYRVDEG
-2655 KVQLNVLGE
+2655 NVKLFVLGE
-2664 RPITIGNLKD
+2664 RPITIGNIKD
-2674 SPDLQQFLGD
+2674 NPDLKQFLGD
-2684 NKKIMP
+2684 EQKIQP

-2702 TRAAMRNKST
+2702 TRAAMHNKAS

-2731 PGLANPSTVHY
+2731 PGLANTSTVHY
-2742 KIDGAD
+2742 KVDGAD

-2773 TLVPDVVKMLG
+2773 TSIPDLVKVMG
-2784 IPASILRKF
+2784 IPANVLRKF
-2793 ITRSPAYVVRQLV
+2793 ITRSPAYVLRQII
-2806 REPVNAFIVSGVDG
+2806 REPVNAFILSGVDG
-2820 VPVFNALR
+2820 VPIVNVLR
-2828 QLANMRAG
+2828 QLSQMYAG
-2836 RSPEELAL
+2836 RSPSETAL
-2844 MRGLV
+2844 MRGLI

-2887 LQADSA
+2887 LQSDAA
-2893 TRATIYQDGLK
+2893 TRAVIYEDSLK
-2904 KGLSEAQAQFR
+2904 KGFSEAQAQFR

-2929 SMQIMNTLV
+2929 SMQMLNAMI

-2952 RSFRGRM
+2952 RSLTGKM
-2959 PYAEQLEIQRKI
+2959 PYAEQLEVQRKI
-2971 AARGALLFVGSMA
+2971 VARGTMLFVGSMA
-2984 YALMMQDDEDY
+2984 YAAMMQDDEAY
-2995 KKAKPEERYANFFVH
+2995 KKAKPEERYGNFFVRL
-3010 IPGVKDPLKLPVPFE
+3010 PGVKDPLKIPVPFE
-3025 VGLFFMGLPQAL
+3025 VGLLFMGVPQAL
-3037 VDMAVG
+3037 VDSMAG
-3043 DTKAKEAIKAMGK
+3043 DTKAMEAIKGIGK
-3056 LLLNSAPSVIPAAP
+3056 LLLNSAPGVIPAAG
-3070 KPILE
+3070 KPLYE
-3075 AFYGQTQFG
+3075 LYLGQTPFG

-3089 REKKLEAGE
+3089 REKKLMATDRYRAG
-3098 RFRPQTTEL
+3098 TTEVSK
-3107 AKTLGGFTGAVGVSP
+3107 ALGSFTGHIGISP
-3122 LMLEHFV
+3122 LVLDHLV
-3129 RGYTGGLGIALM
+3129 RGYTGPLGVSLL
-3141 STLNPLLRSSEE
+3141 STLNPLLRSKAE
-3153 GAKVPLGAA
+3153 GEAIPLGMA
-3162 KQPFIGGLFQTS
+3162 KQPFIGGMFQTS
-3174 EGRFYIDRAYERM
+3174 EGRFITDRAYARM

-3199 YIKRGMPDRA
+3199 MINRGQLDRA
-3209 AAYAREKSDL
+3209 QAFAKENANLIMGERAAGSFRQQMGKLFAEERRLVGDSRLSGPEKEKRVQQIKDLETAYAQR
-3219 LMGEAMAGKF
+3219 
-3229 RQKMGEL
+3229 
-3236 FAQERAIAAN
+3236 
-3246 PRLSEAEK
+3246 
-3254 ERQIE
+3254 
-3259 QLKLLENNYAKQ
+3259 
-3271 FYAITDRTIPR
+3271 FYSLTDKTTHR

>member
-24 AYKKA
+24 AYKQA

-63 ITALAGRTGL
+63 IAALAGRTGL

-98 TWGEAPLTKG
+98 TWGEAPVTKG

-116 PYMAAPLAAG
+116 PYMAAPLVAG

-141 AGLASLGQFTGSN
+141 TGLASLAQFAGSN
-154 LSRQMD
+154 LSRQID
-160 EGARLGQT
+160 EGTRLGQT
-168 ELGSAFGAAVPQAAL
+168 DIGAAFGAAVPQAAL
-183 DLLSFKL
+183 DVLSFKM

-196 IFAAAGKEVPEQ
+196 IFAAAGKEVPEKA
-208 VAEQIAKQGTMRT
+208 AEQIAKQGTMRT

-229 GRAMGAE
+229 GKAMGAE

-284 IERGQI
+284 VERGQI

-328 YLADIQ
+328 YLTDIQ
-334 QRYADL
+334 QRYATL
-340 VKQEQDLIAKT
+340 VEQEQALIAKT
-351 KVKPEGTD
+351 KIKPEGTD

-370 KAARKELADFR
+370 RAARKELADFK

-395 AKPLLKQIEQKRKAT
+395 AKPLLKQIDQKRKAT
-410 EDLFGQQDLYT
+410 EAVFGQQDLYT

-433 LQAQIADLKKQQA
+433 LQAQIDDLKKQQA

-465 EEQLE
+465 EEQLYGKE
-470 KVQPYVP
+470 GKEGMVP
-477 TMGEYKEVGLQL
+477 SMPEYTEAKRQL
-489 DAMIETAGKGL
+489 DEMIKRAGEGL

-509 QRHTDNLQR
+509 QRNTDNLQR
-518 LQKAKADLEKL
+518 LEKAKADLEKL
-529 RPLIKTP
+529 RPLIQTP
-536 PEQLTELR
+536 TAQPSLAQLR
-544 KQVDKAQEAGD
+544 DQVDAAQQKGD
-555 LQALQRLTPMLAEAE
+555 TKALQRLTPMLAEAE
-570 KSPELPFPTQYE
+570 KTPELPFATGYE
-582 IDIEDRLQAAYAQR
+582 SENQL
-596 EALLAQARNTPSV
+596 
-609 IQRDSIAARIA
+609 
-620 EVDAE
+620 
-625 IAELSKNLPST
+625 
-636 AARPGDDIAAEIAQG
+636 AAEIAQG
-651 RENAARVNNEV
+651 REDATRRREV
-662 VKAET
+662 VEAET
-667 EALARIGN
+667 NALLRIGQR
-675 KPLSNFALGRRSQTL
+675 PLTPFALGRREATL
-690 REAREALR
+690 REARETLR
-698 GATKPTERTVSKGI
+698 AATKPTGRTVSKGTA
-712 KYYVVDGKLSAGRE
+712 YQVVDGKLGAATE
-726 VKKLVRRNEQDWSA
+726 VSKIVRRNEQDWDA
-740 YGKETAEDIPR
+740 FGKDL
-751 KVQEREALRKELQQK
+751 QERDFRTVGERERFRQELKDK
-766 LAELEADYAQFV
+766 LKELEADYSQFTE
-778 QPSPA
+778 PSPA
-783 LQFLHQTYTDAIK
+783 LQKLHQTYVDAIK
-796 KTLADVELKL
+796 KTLADVEKKL
-806 KRQTEAERLGQRLVT
+806 ALTSQ
-821 VYDENEKRYKVVPY
+821 
-835 SPKYPAGAP
+835 
-844 RVFKTQDPRYPEAK
+844 AK
-858 PKGELVDVASEALT
+858 GDVESMIMT

-886 GPATDRTAEEK
+886 GPATARTAEEK
-897 AQRPL
+897 TQRPL
-902 EDLAPSLFD
+902 EGMQPSLFD
-911 VDAQKKIA
+911 VEAQKKIA
-919 EAARR
+919 AG
-924 TALPGSTIQA
+924 ALETRLPQ
-934 RMYDEEGNLVY
+934 
-945 KAERGTRKEPQAR
+945 KAESQAR

-965 AQNALDEI
+965 AQRLMEEAQSLRALITDY
-973 KSLQAQL
+973 S
-980 DETNQK
+980 NK
-986 IKAEGSSP
+986 IQRAGRPTKPEKIAELA
-994 DIDKLREDLAEAKT
+994 DLKKLRDDAKDLLEIT
-1008 DAAKQRLLTRI
+1008 Q
-1019 DNGLAKIARLQ
+1019 NQ
-1030 DLRELRDSTERL
+1030 YERL
-1042 LENATERYY
+1042 VQMQTPAYAATE
-1051 GVDLGKG
+1051 
-1058 KGIVG
+1058 
-1063 GIVGQLKQR
+1063 
-1072 ENQLAA
+1072 AA
-1078 QQAPETP
+1078 PT
-1085 STADLFGGLEEA
+1085 TADLFGGLEEA
-1097 RSEKNQIQAQ
+1097 RSEQNRIQDN
-1107 LDRLYNE
+1107 LDRLYGE
-1114 RDTLRADLQRRGQV
+1114 RDKLRSDLQRRGQM

-1154 IAKQEAELQRV
+1154 IAQQEAELERV

-1170 ARFTEFALARE
+1170 ARFDEFIQARE
-1181 AERTAEAPSGLAQ
+1181 AERGEAED
-1194 AEQELKKLRDALP
+1194 KR
-1207 YVEQVGDSK
+1207 
-1216 TVQQIKDAIRRAEQ
+1216 TR
-1230 RIEYEQYRLE
+1230 
-1240 TGKGTAPKEKTAT
+1240 T

-1291 QASQDKNPTR
+1291 QASQDKDPTR

-1314 EAFLTQSDDPIT
+1314 EAFLTQADDPIIQ
-1326 KTWPAQKLTILK
+1326 TWPIEKLTLMK
-1338 RRYPKTIQPTQ
+1338 RKYPKRIDPTQ
-1349 RDVEYYDALRK
+1349 RDVEYFDALRK
-1360 QVKYF
+1360 QVKYL
-1365 ENIMRGGTRRDVDQ
+1365 ENIMRGGKRRDVEQ
-1379 AVQDNLDKQDQARA
+1379 AVQDNLAKQDQARA
-1393 RVAELESRQRAY
+1393 RIAELESRQRAY

-1428 EGYRTDTG
+1428 AGYRTPSG

-1451 TITKKNATPVAPAK
+1451 AITKKNATPVAPAK
-1465 VAMTSNVL
+1465 VAATSNVL
-1473 RQYQKQVETAA
+1473 RQYQKETEEA
-1484 TTGAFAKD
+1484 TTAGAAKQES
-1492 TLNMQLRRATAN
+1492 LQKKLAKATKN
-1504 IEKLNNALQQV
+1504 LENLNNVLNQV
-1515 YPASVAASTDKEIT
+1515 YPESVATATEEEIT
-1529 DLLAAGL
+1529 NLLAAGMT
-1536 SPEVRAEMR
+1536 PEQLADMR
-1545 DMAQVYANL
+1545 DMGKVYLKL
-1554 KNSVAGNTVEDVLAR
+1554 KNSVAGNTVADVIAR
-1569 IQAEIDRLAKE
+1569 LEAEKERLSGQL
-1580 PGRFATRRGEADKNM
+1580 GRFTGRRGSVA
-1595 EERKTLSLA
+1595 EEKENKKVSQTIQEQLQDLTKTIRDLSA
-1604 ELISNLRHQYR
+1604 QPKS
-1615 IIQSQ
+1615 
-1620 AKTADPWTASFN
+1620 KDPWTAAFN
-1632 ALIQETNANALLA
+1632 ALIQETNAKALITSQNVGYESLA
-1645 SQEME
+1645 LQGAKNRLDAFEKA
-1650 LPAQEARFAQ
+1650 AQ
-1660 LEVESERRK
+1660 
-1669 LNSFSADTRK
+1669 
-1679 RIADA
+1679 DA
-1684 KKMPDSA
+1684 LVAVDAEPDSPSKA
-1691 EKTALLD
+1691 MRLANAREKLD
-1698 ELNDVSERQM
+1698 RITRRLPINDN
-1708 AGLPVEPRAV
+1708 
-1718 ADVTALGMP
+1718 
-1727 EMRRR
+1727 
-1732 YEVGAYNA
+1732 AYNA
-1740 QLAAYKKAV
+1740 TLDAYNKAV
-1749 DESNT
+1749 DEFDG
-1754 YQERYERAQQEYQK
+1754 YQAAYQT
-1768 ARVEQLS
+1768 ARIEQLS
-1775 LLKAYGSDLQASINA
+1775 LLQAYGNDVKKAIDA
-1790 EVEQVQKLTPEIE
+1790 EVANIQALTPQLEA
-1803 KQAKANAETKAQLD
+1803 QAKENADRAAELK

-1835 EVVPPQTAAFE
+1835 EVVPPQTAGLTYSAN
-1846 YTAKEREALRRI
+1846 ERRALQRI
-1858 REGLGLPGVRYET
+1858 REGLGLPGTRYET
-1871 DTTSTLVT
+1871 DTTSELVT

-1892 QAKLDKLQAP
+1892 QAKLDKAR
-1902 IETAKQRLAKVKDE
+1902 EADDVAKV
-1916 QAAAKRDGDW
+1916 Q
-1926 KEADRQQVRIDSM
+1926 
-1939 QDALEKL
+1939 
-1946 QAENAAA
+1946 
-1953 VREQTLKVQELQNAF
+1953 EQTLKVQELQKAF
-1968 ESVRDLGERVVT
+1968 ESVQDLGERVVT

-2081 DAAFKAATNGMTEAQ
+2081 DAAFKAATDGMTEAQ
-2096 INDKIDEGNK
+2096 INDKIKEGND
-2106 LIAEPGAAE
+2106 LIKVPGAAT
-2115 VVAARERMRAADAA
+2115 VVAARENVRAANEELKAA
-2129 LKTAQEEYKAAT
+2129 EAERRAAT
-2141 TPAAKEIAKD
+2141 TPAAKEIAQDTVDAAQAKLDRAYAKLEAAQNAVAVGIEPNVTPKD
-2151 TLDLAE
+2151 AVQKAFD
-2157 EAAERATQAYRNAQA
+2157 EAAERELRQKTDKTRATQA
-2172 LVATGMTPNIP
+2172 
-2183 LKTKSERAI
+2183 SEDI
-2192 EEGLRLEESG
+2192 
-2202 GGQYGEDL
+2202 YGEDV
-2210 APTMYTSTATR
+2210 AMEYTTATR
-2221 TESNPA
+2221 TESNA
-2227 VREAILDGRLL
+2227 ATQEAIKDGRFME
-2238 DALDRLAV
+2238 AVERLAV
-2246 EGSSDLIK
+2246 DSDNPLIRETA
-2254 QNAKELRSLVLRTKV
+2254 NDIRRLLMRTKV
-2269 IIDPDL
+2269 VIDPEL
-2275 TVDGKPVPAAY
+2275 TVNGKPVPAAY
-2286 SPSLNA
+2286 DPVTNT
-2292 VIFRPTE
+2292 VKFRSE
-2299 ITDEDIIHEVTH
+2299 AITDEDIIHEAVHAVTLQVLR
-2311 AATMRVMS
+2311 T
-2319 MPDSDLTDRQRNAKK
+2319 PDGKLTPQQRNAKRELMAIYKKAAERGDLRK
-2334 ELEAIFKQVSKN
+2334 EYGITD
-2346 KALVEEHGLK
+2346 VE
-2356 NLKEFVSEVQ
+2356 EFVSEMQ
-2366 SNAEFRAAINKQPW
+2366 SNSEFRAAVDKQPW
-2380 YKRLWHALTRLWS
+2380 YKRFWHALTRLWS
-2393 TAPIE
+2393 NKPIE
-2398 TIADRASRLTREIYL
+2398 KISAQASDLIKQLYL
-2413 PSQKI
+2413 PSTNVLEGKQ
-2418 EEKTV
+2418 V
-2423 PSIFRREAPVQSSL
+2423 ASIFRREAPVQSSL
-2437 VATDQPGKIDT
+2437 VATDQPGKLAT

-2454 GLAGRV
+2454 GLSGRV
-2460 QYIDALAAADKGIVA
+2460 QYIDRLAAADAGIVA

-2524 EYRYESTDGPSLLS
+2524 EYRYESTDGPTLLR
-2538 MSEHLER
+2538 MTEHLER

-2607 AMEAAMKEYKA
+2607 AMEAAMQEYKS

-2643 LPYVSFYRVEDG
+2643 LPYVPFYRVEDG

-2702 TRAAMRNKST
+2702 TRASMRNKSA

-2773 TLVPDVVKMLG
+2773 TIVPDVVKMLG
-2784 IPASILRKF
+2784 IPASVLRKF
-2793 ITRSPAYVVRQLV
+2793 ITRSPAYVVRQLI

-2820 VPVFNALR
+2820 VPVANALR
-2828 QLANMRAG
+2828 QMANMRAG

-2893 TRATIYQDGLK
+2893 TRAIIYQDSIK
-2904 KGLSEAQAQFR
+2904 KGFSEAQAQFR

-2952 RSFRGRM
+2952 RSLRGRM
-2959 PYAEQLEIQRKI
+2959 PYSEQLEIQRKI
-2971 AARGALLFVGSMA
+2971 VARGALLFVGSMA
-2984 YALMMQDDEDY
+2984 YAAMMQDDEDY

-3025 VGLFFMGLPQAL
+3025 VGLLFMGLPQAL
-3037 VDMAVG
+3037 VDTAAG
-3043 DTKAKEAIKAMGK
+3043 DTKASEAVKALGK

-3089 REKKLEAGE
+3089 REKKLEAE
-3098 RFRPQTTEL
+3098 VRFRPQTTEL
-3107 AKTLGGFTGAVGVSP
+3107 AKTLGGFTGAVGISP

-3129 RGYTGGLGIALM
+3129 RGYTGGLGVALM

-3174 EGRFYIDRAYERM
+3174 EGRFFIDRAYERM

-3209 AAYAREKSDL
+3209 AAYAKEHSEL
-3219 LMGEAMAGKF
+3219 LMSEKMAGKF

-3236 FAQERAIAAN
+3236 FEQERAIAAN
-3246 PRLSEAEK
+3246 RRLSEDEK
-3254 ERQIE
+3254 ERQID
-3259 QLKLLENNYAKQ
+3259 QLKQLENTYAKS
-3271 FYAITDRTIPR
+3271 FYSITDRTRPR

>member
-328 YLADIQ
+328 YLANIQ

-395 AKPLLKQIEQKRKAT
+395 AKPLLKQIDQKRKAT
-410 EDLFGQQDLYT
+410 EAVFGQQDLYT

-465 EEQLE
+465 EDTLQGM
-470 KVQPYVP
+470 VP
-477 TMGEYKEVGLQL
+477 SMPEYTEAKRQL
-489 DAMIETAGKGL
+489 DEMIKRAGEGL

-509 QRHTDNLQR
+509 QRNTDNLQR
-518 LQKAKADLEKL
+518 LEKAKADLEKL

-536 PEQLTELR
+536 PEQLIELQ
-544 KQVDKAQEAGD
+544 KQVDEAQEAGD

-570 KSPELPFPTQYE
+570 RAPELPFATGYE
-582 IDIEDRLQAAYAQR
+582 SENQL
-596 EALLAQARNTPSV
+596 
-609 IQRDSIAARIA
+609 
-620 EVDAE
+620 
-625 IAELSKNLPST
+625 
-636 AARPGDDIAAEIAQG
+636 AAEIAQG
-651 RENAARVNNEV
+651 REAAARVSNEV
-662 VKAET
+662 IKAET
-667 EALARIGN
+667 DALARIGN
-675 KPLSNFALGRRSQTL
+675 RPLSNFSLGRRSQTL

-740 YGKETAEDIPR
+740 FGKETAEDIPR

-806 KRQTEAERLGQRLVT
+806 KRQTEAERLGQRIVGGKIYT
-821 VYDENEKRYKVVPY
+821 PDY
-835 SPKYPAGAP
+835 AFGAP
-844 RVFKTQDPRYPEAK
+844 RVFKTKDPLYPEAK
-858 PKGELVDVASEALT
+858 PRGELVDVASEVLA

-886 GPATDRTAEEK
+886 GPATARTAEEK

-924 TALPGSTIQA
+924 TTLPGSTIQA

-986 IKAEGSSP
+986 IKAEGRSP

-1030 DLRELRDSTERL
+1030 DLRELRDNTKRL

-1154 IAKQEAELQRV
+1154 IAKQETELQRV

-1216 TVQQIKDAIRRAEQ
+1216 TIQQIKDAIQRAKQ
-1230 RIEYEQYRLE
+1230 RVEYEQYRLE

-1393 RVAELESRQRAY
+1393 RIAELESRQRAY
-1405 EQQEAVRTGAAPGEA
+1405 EQQEAVRTGAVPGEA
-1420 EAQRLIEG
+1420 EAQRLLAG
-1428 EGYRTDTG
+1428 AGYRTQSG
-1436 ATRKAPKKLASWGIT
+1436 ATRKMPKKLASWGIT
-1451 TITKKNATPVAPAK
+1451 EITKKTATPAAPLK
-1465 VAMTSNVL
+1465 VAATSNLL
-1473 RQYQKQVETAA
+1473 RQYQKQTEAEA
-1484 TTGAFAKD
+1484 TSGAFKQD
-1492 TLNMQLRRATAN
+1492 TLGNQLKKATAN

-1515 YPASVAASTDKEIT
+1515 YPTAVAEKTEQEIT
-1529 DLLAAGL
+1529 DLLAAGMT
-1536 SPEVRAEMR
+1536 PEARAGMR
-1545 DMAQVYANL
+1545 DMAQVYTNL
-1554 KNSVAGNTVEDVLAR
+1554 KNSVAGNTINDVIARLEGLKADLLQQARRGGRFTARRGGVELHRNEVEDDIKGIKALHKRTESGTVQER
-1569 IQAEIDRLAKE
+1569 V
-1580 PGRFATRRGEADKNM
+1580 ADL
-1595 EERKTLSLA
+1595 TQT
-1604 ELISNLRHQYR
+1604 IRHLMMQP
-1615 IIQSQ
+1615 
-1620 AKTADPWTASFN
+1620 KTADPWVAAFN
-1632 ALIQETNANALLA
+1632 ALIQETNAKALLA
-1645 SQEME
+1645 SQE
-1650 LPAQEARFAQ
+1650 ARYAG
-1660 LEVESERRK
+1660 LVVASEKRK
-1669 LNSFSADTRK
+1669 LDSFTADTQK

-1684 KKMPDSA
+1684 NKMPASA
-1691 EKTALLD
+1691 EKTALLE
-1698 ELNDVSERQM
+1698 ELNNVLEQQL
-1708 AGLPVEPRAV
+1708 AGLSVEPRAV
-1718 ADVTALGMP
+1718 SDVTALGM
-1727 EMRRR
+1727 EETQRR

-1740 QLAAYKKAV
+1740 QLDAYNKAV
-1749 DESNT
+1749 DENDV
-1754 YQERYERAQQEYQK
+1754 YQEQYQK
-1768 ARVEQLS
+1768 ARLEQLS
-1775 LLKAYGSDLQASINA
+1775 LLKAYGSDLQNNINA
-1790 EVEQVQKLTPEIE
+1790 EVEKIQTLTPQLEA
-1803 KQAKANAETKAQLD
+1803 QAKENAETKAKLD

-1827 IEERKKAA
+1827 VAEREAA
-1835 EVVPPQTAAFE
+1835 AKTVPSQTAGMN
-1846 YTAKEREALRRI
+1846 YTAQEREALQRT
-1858 REGLGLPGVRYET
+1858 REGLGLPGTRYET
-1871 DTTSTLVT
+1871 DTTSQLVT

-1892 QAKLDKLQAP
+1892 QAKLDKA
-1902 IETAKQRLAKVKDE
+1902 R
-1916 QAAAKRDGDW
+1916 AADDVATV
-1926 KEADRQQVRIDSM
+1926 Q
-1939 QDALEKL
+1939 
-1946 QAENAAA
+1946 
-1953 VREQTLKVQELQNAF
+1953 EQTLKVQELQKAF
-1968 ESVRDLGERVVT
+1968 ESVQDLGERVVT

-2021 QMLSGTAES
+2021 QMLSGTQES

-2049 AADMNQQN
+2049 AADMNQQS
-2057 ATSVSL
+2057 ASSVSL

-2081 DAAFKAATNGMTEAQ
+2081 DTAFKAATNGMTEAQ

-2221 TESNPA
+2221 TESNAA

-2643 LPYVSFYRVEDG
+2643 LPYVPFYRVEDG

-2664 RPITIGNLKD
+2664 RPITIGNIKD

-2702 TRAAMRNKST
+2702 TRASMRNKSA

-2731 PGLANPSTVHY
+2731 PGLANASTVHY

-2793 ITRSPAYVVRQLV
+2793 ITRSPAYVVRQLI

-2879 LGKLDTMA
+2879 MGKLDTMA

-3129 RGYTGGLGIALM
+3129 RGYTGGLGVSLM
-3141 STLNPLLRSSEE
+3141 SVLNPLLRSGEE
-3153 GAKVPLGAA
+3153 GVKVPLGAA

>member
-39 PAQKGP
+39 PTQKGP

-154 LSRQMD
+154 LSRQID
-160 EGARLGQT
+160 EGVRLGQT
-168 ELGSAFGAAVPQAAL
+168 ELGSAAAAAVPQAAL

-221 LRDYGIAT
+221 LRDYGVAT
-229 GRAMGAE
+229 GKAMGAE

-328 YLADIQ
+328 YLTDIQ

-340 VKQEQDLIAKT
+340 VKQEQELAAKT
-351 KVKPEGTD
+351 KIKPEGTD

-370 KAARKELADFR
+370 RAARKELADFK

-410 EDLFGQQDLYT
+410 EAVFGQQDLYT

-433 LQAQIADLKKQQA
+433 LQAQIADLQKQQA

-465 EEQLE
+465 EEQLYGKE
-470 KVQPYVP
+470 GKEGMVP
-477 TMGEYKEVGLQL
+477 SMPEYTEARRQL
-489 DAMIETAGKGL
+489 DAMIKRAGEGL

-509 QRHTDNLQR
+509 QRNTDNLQR
-518 LQKAKADLEKL
+518 LEKAKADLEKL
-529 RPLIKTP
+529 RTLIKAPTAVP
-536 PEQLTELR
+536 SLSQLR
-544 KQVDKAQEAGD
+544 DQVDAAQQKGD
-555 LQALQRLTPMLAEAE
+555 TQALQRLVPMLAEAE
-570 KSPELPFPTQYE
+570 RAPELPFSTGYE
-582 IDIEDRLQAAYAQR
+582 SENQL
-596 EALLAQARNTPSV
+596 
-609 IQRDSIAARIA
+609 
-620 EVDAE
+620 
-625 IAELSKNLPST
+625 
-636 AARPGDDIAAEIAQG
+636 AAEIAQG
-651 RENAARVNNEV
+651 REDAARVSSEV
-662 VKAET
+662 IKAET
-667 EALARIGN
+667 DALARIGN
-675 KPLSNFALGRRSQTL
+675 RPLSNFSLGRRSQTL
-690 REAREALR
+690 QEAREALR

-712 KYYVVDGKLSAGRE
+712 KYYVVDGKLSAGKE

-740 YGKETAEDIPR
+740 YGKEITEDIPR
-751 KVQEREALRKELQQK
+751 KVQEREALRKELKEK

-806 KRQTEAERLGQRLVT
+806 KRQTEAERQGQRIVGGK
-821 VYDENEKRYKVVPY
+821 VYTPDYA
-835 SPKYPAGAP
+835 AGAP
-844 RVFKTQDPRYPEAK
+844 RVFKGEAK

-886 GPATDRTAEEK
+886 GPATERAAEEK

-902 EDLAPSLFD
+902 EGMQPSLFD
-911 VDAQKKIA
+911 VEAQKKIA
-919 EAARR
+919 
-924 TALPGSTIQA
+924 TGALETRLPQ
-934 RMYDEEGNLVY
+934 
-945 KAERGTRKEPQAR
+945 KAESQAR

-965 AQNALDEI
+965 AQRLMEEAQSLRALITDY
-973 KSLQAQL
+973 S
-980 DETNQK
+980 NK
-986 IKAEGSSP
+986 IQRAGRPTRPEKIAELA
-994 DIDKLREDLAEAKT
+994 DLKKLRDDAKDLLEIT
-1008 DAAKQRLLTRI
+1008 Q
-1019 DNGLAKIARLQ
+1019 NQ
-1030 DLRELRDSTERL
+1030 YERL
-1042 LENATERYY
+1042 VQMQTPAY
-1051 GVDLGKG
+1051 
-1058 KGIVG
+1058 
-1063 GIVGQLKQR
+1063 
-1072 ENQLAA
+1072 AA
-1078 QQAPETP
+1078 EEAAPT
-1085 STADLFGGLEEA
+1085 TADLFGGLEEA
-1097 RSEKNQIQAQ
+1097 RSEQNRIQDS
-1107 LDRLYNE
+1107 LDRLYEE
-1114 RDTLRADLQRRGQV
+1114 RDTLRSDLQRRGQM

-1165 SGKTS
+1165 SGKNS
-1170 ARFTEFALARE
+1170 ARFDEFIQARE
-1181 AERTAEAPSGLAQ
+1181 AERGEAAPSELAQ
-1194 AEQELKKLRDALP
+1194 LQQELRKLRDALP
-1207 YVEQVGDSK
+1207 YVEQVGDDK
-1216 TVQQIKDAIRRAEQ
+1216 AVRQIKDAIQRAEQ
-1230 RIEYEQYRLE
+1230 RVEYEQYRLE
-1240 TGKGTAPKEKTAT
+1240 TGKGAAPKEKTTT

-1326 KTWPAQKLTILK
+1326 QTWPLEKLTLMK
-1338 RRYPKTIQPTQ
+1338 RKYPKRIDPTQ
-1349 RDVEYYDALRK
+1349 RDVEYFDALRK
-1360 QVKYF
+1360 QIKYF
-1365 ENIMRGGTRRDVDQ
+1365 ENIMRGGTRRSLDQ
-1379 AVQDNLDKQDQARA
+1379 AIQDNLDKQDQARA
-1393 RVAELESRQRAY
+1393 RIAELESRQRAY

-1428 EGYRTDTG
+1428 AGYRTPSG

-1451 TITKKNATPVAPAK
+1451 AITKKNATPVAPAK
-1465 VAMTSNVL
+1465 VAATSNVL
-1473 RQYQKQVETAA
+1473 RQYQKETEEATAA
-1484 TTGAFAKD
+1484 GALKQESLQKKLAK
-1492 TLNMQLRRATAN
+1492 ATKN
-1504 IEKLNNALQQV
+1504 LENLNNVLNQV
-1515 YPASVAASTDKEIT
+1515 YPESVATATEEEIT
-1529 DLLAAGL
+1529 NLLAAGMT
-1536 SPEVRAEMR
+1536 PEQLADMR
-1545 DMAQVYANL
+1545 DMGKVYNNL
-1554 KNSVAGNTVEDVLAR
+1554 KNSVAGNTVADVIAR
-1569 IQAEIDRLAKE
+1569 LEVEKERLSGQL
-1580 PGRFATRRGEADKNM
+1580 GRFTGRRGSVA
-1595 EERKTLSLA
+1595 EEKENKKVSQTIQEQLQDLTKTIRDLSTQPK
-1604 ELISNLRHQYR
+1604 S
-1615 IIQSQ
+1615 
-1620 AKTADPWTASFN
+1620 KDPWTAAFN
-1632 ALIQETNANALLA
+1632 ALIQETNTRALITSQNVGYESLA
-1645 SQEME
+1645 LQGAKDRLAAFEKA
-1650 LPAQEARFAQ
+1650 AQ
-1660 LEVESERRK
+1660 
-1669 LNSFSADTRK
+1669 
-1679 RIADA
+1679 DA
-1684 KKMPDSA
+1684 LVAVDAEPDSPSKA
-1691 EKTALLD
+1691 MRLVNAREKLD
-1698 ELNDVSERQM
+1698 RITRRLPINDN
-1708 AGLPVEPRAV
+1708 
-1718 ADVTALGMP
+1718 
-1727 EMRRR
+1727 
-1732 YEVGAYNA
+1732 AYNTT
-1740 QLAAYKKAV
+1740 LDAYNKAV
-1749 DESNT
+1749 DEFDG
-1754 YQERYERAQQEYQK
+1754 YQAAYQT
-1768 ARVEQLS
+1768 ARIEQLS
-1775 LLKAYGSDLQASINA
+1775 LLQAYGNDVKKAIDT
-1790 EVEQVQKLTPEIE
+1790 EVANIQKLTPELE
-1803 KQAKANAETKAQLD
+1803 QQAKDNADRAAELK

-1835 EVVPPQTAAFE
+1835 EKVPSQTAGLTYSAQ
-1846 YTAKEREALRRI
+1846 EREALQRI
-1858 REGLGLPGVRYET
+1858 REGLGLPGTRYET
-1871 DTTSTLVT
+1871 DTTSALVT

-1892 QAKLDKLQAP
+1892 QAKLDKAR
-1902 IETAKQRLAKVKDE
+1902 AADDVAKV
-1916 QAAAKRDGDW
+1916 Q
-1926 KEADRQQVRIDSM
+1926 
-1939 QDALEKL
+1939 
-1946 QAENAAA
+1946 
-1953 VREQTLKVQELQNAF
+1953 EQTLKVQELQKAF
-1968 ESVRDLGERVVT
+1968 ESVQDLGERVVT

-2007 RVGPVARVGTQPPG
+2007 RVGPVARAGTQPPG
-2021 QMLSGTAES
+2021 QMLSGTPES
-2030 REAISKGNRPMQT
+2030 REAISKGNRPMQV

-2049 AADMNQQN
+2049 AADMNQQS
-2057 ATSVSL
+2057 ASAVSL
-2063 AVLQQQRD
+2063 AVLQQQRN

-2081 DAAFKAATNGMTEAQ
+2081 DAAFKAATDGMTEAQ
-2096 INDKIDEGNK
+2096 INDKIAEGNA

-2129 LKTAQEEYKAAT
+2129 LETARQEYKAAT

-2151 TLDLAE
+2151 ALDLAE

-2183 LKTKSERAI
+2183 LKTKAEQAI
-2192 EEGLRLEESG
+2192 EEGLRLEETG
-2202 GGQYGEDL
+2202 GGQYGEDV
-2210 APTMYTSTATR
+2210 AMEYTTATR
-2221 TESNPA
+2221 TESNA
-2227 VREAILDGRLL
+2227 ATQEAIKDGRFME
-2238 DALDRLAV
+2238 AVERLAAD
-2246 EGSSDLIK
+2246 SDNPLIRETA
-2254 QNAKELRSLVLRTKV
+2254 NDIRRLLMRTKV
-2269 IIDPDL
+2269 VIDPEL
-2275 TVDGKPVPAAY
+2275 TVNGKPVPAAY
-2286 SPSLNA
+2286 DPATNT
-2292 VIFRPTE
+2292 VKFRSE
-2299 ITDEDIIHEVTH
+2299 AITDEDIIHEAVHAVTLQVLR
-2311 AATMRVMS
+2311 T
-2319 MPDSDLTDRQRNAKK
+2319 PDGKLTPQQRNAKR
-2334 ELEAIFKQVSKN
+2334 ELMAIYK
-2346 KALVEEHGLK
+2346 KAAERGDLRREYGITDVE
-2356 NLKEFVSEVQ
+2356 EFVSEMQ
-2366 SNAEFRAAINKQPW
+2366 SNSEFRAAVDKQPW
-2380 YKRLWHALTRLWS
+2380 YKRFWHALTRLWS
-2393 TAPIE
+2393 NKPIE
-2398 TIADRASRLTREIYL
+2398 KISDQASDLIKQLYL
-2413 PSQKI
+2413 PSTNVLEGKQ
-2418 EEKTV
+2418 V
-2423 PSIFRREAPVQSSL
+2423 ASIFRRAAPVQSSL
-2437 VATDQPGKIDT
+2437 VATDQPGKMAT

-2454 GLAGRV
+2454 GLTGRV
-2460 QYIDALAAADKGIVA
+2460 QYIDRLAAADEGIVA

-2486 AFNAQYFMRMGDKV
+2486 AFNAQYFMRMSDKV

-2524 EYRYESTDGPSLLS
+2524 EYRYESTDGPSLLG
-2538 MSEHLER
+2538 MSQHLER

-2589 AEYANA
+2589 AEYTAA

-2607 AMEAAMKEYKA
+2607 AMEAAMQEYKA

-2643 LPYVSFYRVEDG
+2643 LPYVPFYRVEDG

-2702 TRAAMRNKST
+2702 TRASMHNKST

-2773 TLVPDVVKMLG
+2773 TIVPDVVKMMG

-2793 ITRSPAYVVRQLV
+2793 ITRSPAYVVRQLI

-2820 VPVFNALR
+2820 VPIANALK
-2828 QLANMRAG
+2828 QMANMRAG

-2893 TRATIYQDGLK
+2893 TRAIIYQDSIK
-2904 KGLSEAQAQFR
+2904 KGFSEAQAQFR

-2959 PYAEQLEIQRKI
+2959 PYAEQLETQRKI
-2971 AARGALLFVGSMA
+2971 VARGALLFAGSLA
-2984 YALMMQDDEDY
+2984 YAAMMQDDEDY

-3010 IPGVKDPLKLPVPFE
+3010 IPGVRDPLKLPVPFE
-3025 VGLFFMGLPQAL
+3025 VGLLFMGLPQAL
-3037 VDMAVG
+3037 MDVAAG

-3089 REKKLEAGE
+3089 REKKLEAE
-3098 RFRPQTTEL
+3098 VRFRPQTTEL
-3107 AKTLGGFTGAVGVSP
+3107 AKTLGGFTGAVGISP

-3129 RGYTGGLGIALM
+3129 RGYTGGLGVALM
-3141 STLNPLLRSSEE
+3141 STLNPLLRSGEE

-3162 KQPFIGGLFQTS
+3162 QQPFIGGLFQTS
-3174 EGRFYIDRAYERM
+3174 EGRFFIDRAYERM
-3187 DEIVQAQQTYKD
+3187 EDIVQAQQTYKD

-3209 AAYAREKSDL
+3209 AAYAKEHSEL
-3219 LMGEAMAGKF
+3219 LMSEKMAGKF

-3236 FAQERAIAAN
+3236 FEQERAIAAN

-3254 ERQIE
+3254 ERQID
-3259 QLKLLENNYAKQ
+3259 QLKQLENTYAKS
-3271 FYAITDRTIPR
+3271 FYSITDRTTPR

>member
-39 PAQKGP
+39 PTQKGP

-126 VAGAATPIAGAGAAA
+126 VVGAATPIAGAGAAA

-154 LSRQMD
+154 LSRQID
-160 EGARLGQT
+160 EGVRLGQT
-168 ELGSAFGAAVPQAAL
+168 ELGSAAAAAVPQAAL

-196 IFAAAGKEVPEQ
+196 IFAAVGKEVPEQ

-221 LRDYGIAT
+221 LRDYGVAT
-229 GRAMGAE
+229 GKAMGAE

-284 IERGQI
+284 LERGQI

-298 RDLEAKKAAEEAK
+298 RALEAKKAAEEAK

-328 YLADIQ
+328 YLTDIQ

-340 VKQEQDLIAKT
+340 VKQEQELAAKT
-351 KVKPEGTD
+351 KIKPEGTD

-370 KAARKELADFR
+370 RAARKELADFK

-410 EDLFGQQDLYT
+410 EAVFGQQDLYT

-433 LQAQIADLKKQQA
+433 LQAQIADLQKQQA

-465 EEQLE
+465 EEQLYGKE
-470 KVQPYVP
+470 GKEGMVP
-477 TMGEYKEVGLQL
+477 SMPEYTEARRQL
-489 DAMIETAGKGL
+489 DAMIKRAGEGL

-509 QRHTDNLQR
+509 QRNTDNLQR
-518 LQKAKADLEKL
+518 LEKAKADLEKL
-529 RPLIKTP
+529 RTLIKAPTAVP
-536 PEQLTELR
+536 SLSQLR
-544 KQVDKAQEAGD
+544 DQVDAAQQKGD
-555 LQALQRLTPMLAEAE
+555 TQALQRLVPMLAEAE
-570 KSPELPFPTQYE
+570 KQGELPFATGYE
-582 IDIEDRLQAAYAQR
+582 SENQL
-596 EALLAQARNTPSV
+596 
-609 IQRDSIAARIA
+609 
-620 EVDAE
+620 
-625 IAELSKNLPST
+625 
-636 AARPGDDIAAEIAQG
+636 AAEIAQG
-651 RENAARVNNEV
+651 REDATRRREV
-662 VKAET
+662 VEAET
-667 EALARIGN
+667 NALLRIGQR
-675 KPLSNFALGRRSQTL
+675 PLTPFALGRREATL
-690 REAREALR
+690 REARETLR
-698 GATKPTERTVSKGI
+698 AATKPTGRTVSKGVA
-712 KYYVVDGKLSAGRE
+712 YQVVDGKLGAATE
-726 VKKLVRRNEQDWSA
+726 VSKIVRRNEQDWDA
-740 YGKETAEDIPR
+740 FGKDL
-751 KVQEREALRKELQQK
+751 QEREFRTVGERERFRQELKDK
-766 LAELEADYAQFV
+766 LKELEADYSQFTE
-778 QPSPA
+778 PSPA
-783 LQFLHQTYTDAIK
+783 LQRLHQTYTNAIK
-796 KTLADVELKL
+796 QTLADVEKKL
-806 KRQTEAERLGQRLVT
+806 ALTSQ
-821 VYDENEKRYKVVPY
+821 
-835 SPKYPAGAP
+835 
-844 RVFKTQDPRYPEAK
+844 AK
-858 PKGELVDVASEALT
+858 GDVDSMIMT

-886 GPATDRTAEEK
+886 GPATERAAEEK

-902 EDLAPSLFD
+902 EGMQPSLFD
-911 VDAQKKIA
+911 VEAQKKIA
-919 EAARR
+919 
-924 TALPGSTIQA
+924 TGALETRLPQ
-934 RMYDEEGNLVY
+934 
-945 KAERGTRKEPQAR
+945 KAESQAR

-965 AQNALDEI
+965 AQRLMEEGQSLRALI
-973 KSLQAQL
+973 KDYS
-980 DETNQK
+980 DK
-986 IKAEGSSP
+986 IQRAGRPTKPEKIAELA
-994 DIDKLREDLAEAKT
+994 DLKKLRDDAKDLLEIT
-1008 DAAKQRLLTRI
+1008 Q
-1019 DNGLAKIARLQ
+1019 NQ
-1030 DLRELRDSTERL
+1030 YERL
-1042 LENATERYY
+1042 VQMQTPAY
-1051 GVDLGKG
+1051 
-1058 KGIVG
+1058 
-1063 GIVGQLKQR
+1063 
-1072 ENQLAA
+1072 AA
-1078 QQAPETP
+1078 EEAAPT
-1085 STADLFGGLEEA
+1085 TADLFGGLEEA
-1097 RSEKNQIQAQ
+1097 RSEQNRIQDS
-1107 LDRLYNE
+1107 LDRLYEE
-1114 RDTLRADLQRRGQV
+1114 RDTLRSDLQRRGQM

-1165 SGKTS
+1165 SGKNS
-1170 ARFTEFALARE
+1170 ARFDEFIQARE
-1181 AERTAEAPSGLAQ
+1181 AERGEAAPSELAQ
-1194 AEQELKKLRDALP
+1194 LQQELRKLRDALP
-1207 YVEQVGDSK
+1207 YVEQVGDDK
-1216 TVQQIKDAIRRAEQ
+1216 AVRQIKDAIQRAEQ
-1230 RIEYEQYRLE
+1230 RVEYEQYRLE
-1240 TGKGTAPKEKTAT
+1240 TGKGAAPKEKTTT

-1291 QASQDKNPTR
+1291 QTSQDKNPTR

-1326 KTWPAQKLTILK
+1326 QTWPLEKLTLMK
-1338 RRYPKTIQPTQ
+1338 RKYPKRIDPTQ
-1349 RDVEYYDALRK
+1349 RDVEYFDALRK
-1360 QVKYF
+1360 QIKYF
-1365 ENIMRGGTRRDVDQ
+1365 ENVMRGGTRRSLDQ

-1393 RVAELESRQRAY
+1393 RIAELESRQRAY

-1428 EGYRTDTG
+1428 AGYRTPSG

-1451 TITKKNATPVAPAK
+1451 AITKKNATPVAPAK
-1465 VAMTSNVL
+1465 VAATSNVL
-1473 RQYQKQVETAA
+1473 RQYQKETEEATAA
-1484 TTGAFAKD
+1484 GALKQESLQKKLAK
-1492 TLNMQLRRATAN
+1492 ATKN
-1504 IEKLNNALQQV
+1504 LENLNNVLNQV
-1515 YPASVAASTDKEIT
+1515 YPESVATATEEEIT
-1529 DLLAAGL
+1529 NLLAAGMT
-1536 SPEVRAEMR
+1536 PEQLANMR
-1545 DMAQVYANL
+1545 DMGKVYNNL
-1554 KNSVAGNTVEDVLAR
+1554 KNSVAGNTVADVIAR
-1569 IQAEIDRLAKE
+1569 LEVEKERLSGQL
-1580 PGRFATRRGEADKNM
+1580 GRFTGRRGSVA
-1595 EERKTLSLA
+1595 EEKENKKVSQTIQEQLQDLTKTIRDLSA
-1604 ELISNLRHQYR
+1604 QPKS
-1615 IIQSQ
+1615 
-1620 AKTADPWTASFN
+1620 KDPWTAAFN
-1632 ALIQETNANALLA
+1632 ALIQETNTRALITSQNVGYESLALQGAKDRLAAFEKAAQDALVAVDAEPDSPSKAMRLANAREKLDRITRR
-1645 SQEME
+1645 
-1650 LPAQEARFAQ
+1650 LP
-1660 LEVESERRK
+1660 
-1669 LNSFSADTRK
+1669 
-1679 RIADA
+1679 I
-1684 KKMPDSA
+1684 
-1691 EKTALLD
+1691 
-1698 ELNDVSERQM
+1698 NDN
-1708 AGLPVEPRAV
+1708 
-1718 ADVTALGMP
+1718 
-1727 EMRRR
+1727 
-1732 YEVGAYNA
+1732 AYNA
-1740 QLAAYKKAV
+1740 TLDAYNKAV
-1749 DESNT
+1749 DEFDG
-1754 YQERYERAQQEYQK
+1754 YQAAYQT
-1768 ARVEQLS
+1768 ARIEQLS
-1775 LLKAYGSDLQASINA
+1775 LLQAYGNDVKKAIDT
-1790 EVEQVQKLTPEIE
+1790 EVANIQKLTPELE
-1803 KQAKANAETKAQLD
+1803 QQAKDNADRAAELK

-1835 EVVPPQTAAFE
+1835 EKVPSQTAGLTYSAQ
-1846 YTAKEREALRRI
+1846 EREALQRI
-1858 REGLGLPGVRYET
+1858 RQGLGLPGTRYET
-1871 DTTSTLVT
+1871 DTTSALVT

-1902 IETAKQRLAKVKDE
+1902 IETAKQRLAEVKDE
-1916 QAAAKRDGDW
+1916 QAAAKRNGDW

-1939 QDALEKL
+1939 QDALEKS

-1968 ESVRDLGERVVT
+1968 ESVQGLGERVVT

-2021 QMLSGTAES
+2021 QMLSGTPES
-2030 REAISKGNRPMQT
+2030 REAISKGNRPMQA

-2049 AADMNQQN
+2049 AADMNQ
-2057 ATSVSL
+2057 ADASAISL
-2063 AVLQQQRD
+2063 AVMQQQLD
-2071 AATGDRKTQL
+2071 AATGNRKTEL
-2081 DAAFKAATNGMTEAQ
+2081 EAAFKAATNGMTEAQ
-2096 INDKIDEGNK
+2096 IDAKIDRGNE
-2106 LIAEPGAAE
+2106 LINQPGAVN
-2115 VVAARERMRAADAA
+2115 VVAAREKVRAANEKLKAA
-2129 LKTAQEEYKAAT
+2129 EADRRAAT
-2141 TPAAKEIAKD
+2141 TPAGKEIAQD
-2151 TLDLAE
+2151 SVDMAQEELDRAYAKL
-2157 EAAERATQAYRNAQA
+2157 EAAQNEVAVGIEPDVTPKNAVQNTFDEALEAELGELRKAGVGKDRTTQIGED
-2172 LVATGMTPNIP
+2172 L
-2183 LKTKSERAI
+2183 
-2192 EEGLRLEESG
+2192 
-2202 GGQYGEDL
+2202 YGEDV
-2210 APTMYTSTATR
+2210 AMEYTTATR
-2221 TESNPA
+2221 TESNA
-2227 VREAILDGRLL
+2227 ATQEAIKDGRFME
-2238 DALDRLAV
+2238 AVERLAV
-2246 EGSSDLIK
+2246 DSDNPLIRETA
-2254 QNAKELRSLVLRTKV
+2254 NDIRRLLMRTKV
-2269 IIDPDL
+2269 VIDPEL
-2275 TVDGKPVPAAY
+2275 TVNGKPVPAAY
-2286 SPSLNA
+2286 DPATNT
-2292 VIFRPTE
+2292 VKFRSE
-2299 ITDEDIIHEVTH
+2299 AITDEDIIHEAVHAVTLQVLR
-2311 AATMRVMS
+2311 T
-2319 MPDSDLTDRQRNAKK
+2319 PDGKLTPQQRNAKR
-2334 ELEAIFKQVSKN
+2334 ELMAIYK
-2346 KALVEEHGLK
+2346 KAAERGDLRREYGITDVE
-2356 NLKEFVSEVQ
+2356 EFVSEMQ
-2366 SNAEFRAAINKQPW
+2366 SNSEFRAAVDKQPW
-2380 YKRLWHALTRLWS
+2380 YKRFWHALTRLWS
-2393 TAPIE
+2393 NKPIE
-2398 TIADRASRLTREIYL
+2398 KISDQASDLIKQLYL
-2413 PSQKI
+2413 PSTNVLEGKQ
-2418 EEKTV
+2418 V
-2423 PSIFRREAPVQSSL
+2423 ASIFRRAAPVQSSL
-2437 VATDQPGKIDT
+2437 VATDQPGKMAT

-2454 GLAGRV
+2454 GLTGRV
-2460 QYIDALAAADKGIVA
+2460 QYIDRLAAADEGIVA

-2486 AFNAQYFMRMGDKV
+2486 AFNAQYFMRMSDKV

-2524 EYRYESTDGPSLLS
+2524 EYRYESTDGPSLLG
-2538 MSEHLER
+2538 MSQHLEL

-2589 AEYANA
+2589 AEYTAA

-2607 AMEAAMKEYKA
+2607 AMEAAMQEYKA

-2643 LPYVSFYRVEDG
+2643 LPYVPFYRVEDG

-2702 TRAAMRNKST
+2702 TRASMHNKST

-2773 TLVPDVVKMLG
+2773 TIVPDVVKMMG

-2793 ITRSPAYVVRQLV
+2793 ITRSPAYVVRQLI

-2820 VPVFNALR
+2820 VPIANALK
-2828 QLANMRAG
+2828 QMANMRAG

-2893 TRATIYQDGLK
+2893 TRAIIYQDSIK
-2904 KGLSEAQAQFR
+2904 KGFSEAQAQFR

-2971 AARGALLFVGSMA
+2971 VARGALLFAGSLA
-2984 YALMMQDDEDY
+2984 YAAMMQDDEDY

-3025 VGLFFMGLPQAL
+3025 VGLLFMGLPQAL
-3037 VDMAVG
+3037 MDVAAG

-3089 REKKLEAGE
+3089 REKKLEAE
-3098 RFRPQTTEL
+3098 VRFRPQTTEL
-3107 AKTLGGFTGAVGVSP
+3107 AKTLGGFTGAVGISP

-3129 RGYTGGLGIALM
+3129 RGYTGGLGVALM
-3141 STLNPLLRSSEE
+3141 STLNPLLRSGEE

-3174 EGRFYIDRAYERM
+3174 EGRFFIDRAYERM
-3187 DEIVQAQQTYKD
+3187 EDIVQAQQTYKD

-3209 AAYAREKSDL
+3209 AAYAKEHSEL
-3219 LMGEAMAGKF
+3219 LMSEKMAGKF

-3236 FAQERAIAAN
+3236 FEQERAIAAN

-3254 ERQIE
+3254 ERQID
-3259 QLKLLENNYAKQ
+3259 QLKQLENTYAKS
-3271 FYAITDRTIPR
+3271 FYSITDRTTPR

>member
-39 PAQKGP
+39 PTQKGP

-183 DLLSFKL
+183 DLLSFKM

-351 KVKPEGTD
+351 KVKPEGND

-370 KAARKELADFR
+370 KAARKELADFK
-381 SSDDYQKTL
+381 SSDNYQKTL

-395 AKPLLKQIEQKRKAT
+395 AKPLLKQIDQKRKAT
-410 EDLFGQQDLYT
+410 EAVFGQQDLYT

-465 EEQLE
+465 EEQLYGKE
-470 KVQPYVP
+470 GKEGMVP
-477 TMGEYKEVGLQL
+477 SMPEYTEAKRQL
-489 DAMIETAGKGL
+489 DEMKKRAEAGLNTAVND
-500 TAATTTADL
+500 ADA
-509 QRHTDNLQR
+509 QRHTTNIQR
-518 LQKAKADLEKL
+518 LNSALAELDKLKPLVKA
-529 RPLIKTP
+529 
-536 PEQLTELR
+536 PERQLSIGELR
-544 KQVDKAQEAGD
+544 DKVDKAKDAGD
-555 LQALQRLTPMLAEAE
+555 TDALQRLLPMLSEAE
-570 KSPELPFPTQYE
+570 KQPELDFLPSGF
-582 IDIEDRLQAAYAQR
+582 DADAQ
-596 EALLAQARNTPSV
+596 
-609 IQRDSIAARIA
+609 IA
-620 EVDAE
+620 EHEKEIGFLTDLLRKSPNASPAE
-625 IAELSKNLPST
+625 QQGVLATIAGLKQKISQLRTGVASD
-636 AARPGDDIAAEIAQG
+636 RPLLEEIAQG
-651 RENAARVNNEV
+651 REDATRRREV
-662 VKAET
+662 VEAET
-667 EALARIGN
+667 NALLRIGQR
-675 KPLSNFALGRRSQTL
+675 PLTPFALGRREATL
-690 REAREALR
+690 REARETLR
-698 GATKPTERTVSKGI
+698 AATKPTGRTVSKGI
-712 KYYVVDGKLSAGRE
+712 AYQVVDGKLGAATE
-726 VKKLVRRNEQDWSA
+726 VSKIVRRNEQDWDA
-740 YGKETAEDIPR
+740 FGKDL
-751 KVQEREALRKELQQK
+751 QERDFRTVGERERFRQELKDK
-766 LAELEADYAQFV
+766 LKELEADYSQFTE
-778 QPSPA
+778 PSPA
-783 LQFLHQTYTDAIK
+783 LQKLHQTYTNAIK
-796 KTLADVELKL
+796 QTLADVEKKL
-806 KRQTEAERLGQRLVT
+806 ALTSQ
-821 VYDENEKRYKVVPY
+821 
-835 SPKYPAGAP
+835 
-844 RVFKTQDPRYPEAK
+844 AK
-858 PKGELVDVASEALT
+858 GDVESMIMT

-886 GPATDRTAEEK
+886 GPATARTAEEK

-902 EDLAPSLFD
+902 EGMQPSLFD
-911 VDAQKKIA
+911 VEAQKKIA
-919 EAARR
+919 AG
-924 TALPGSTIQA
+924 ALETRLPQ
-934 RMYDEEGNLVY
+934 
-945 KAERGTRKEPQAR
+945 KAESQAR

-965 AQNALDEI
+965 AQRLMEEAQSLRALITDY
-973 KSLQAQL
+973 S
-980 DETNQK
+980 NK
-986 IKAEGSSP
+986 IQRAGRPTKPEKIAELE
-994 DIDKLREDLAEAKT
+994 DLKKLRDDAKDLLKIT
-1008 DAAKQRLLTRI
+1008 QNQYDRLVQMQTPAYE
-1019 DNGLAKIARLQ
+1019 GEETAP
-1030 DLRELRDSTERL
+1030 
-1042 LENATERYY
+1042 
-1051 GVDLGKG
+1051 
-1058 KGIVG
+1058 GIRTGQGAFGFAPPRAVG
-1063 GIVGQLKQR
+1063 AS
-1072 ENQLAA
+1072 E
-1078 QQAPETP
+1078 
-1085 STADLFGGLEEA
+1085 DLFGGLEEA
-1097 RSEKNQIQAQ
+1097 RSEQNKIQDS
-1107 LDRLYNE
+1107 LDRLYDE
-1114 RDTLRADLQRRGQV
+1114 RDTLRADLQRRGQM

-1181 AERTAEAPSGLAQ
+1181 AERGEAED
-1194 AEQELKKLRDALP
+1194 KR
-1207 YVEQVGDSK
+1207 
-1216 TVQQIKDAIRRAEQ
+1216 TR
-1230 RIEYEQYRLE
+1230 
-1240 TGKGTAPKEKTAT
+1240 T

-1314 EAFLTQSDDPIT
+1314 EAFLTQSDDPIIQ
-1326 KTWPAQKLTILK
+1326 TWPIEKLTLMK
-1338 RRYPKTIQPTQ
+1338 RKYPKRIDPTQ
-1349 RDVEYYDALRK
+1349 RDVEYFDALRK
-1360 QVKYF
+1360 QIKYF
-1365 ENIMRGGTRRDVDQ
+1365 ENVMRGGTRRSLDQ

-1393 RVAELESRQRAY
+1393 RIAELESRQRAY

-1428 EGYRTDTG
+1428 AGYRTPSG

-1451 TITKKNATPVAPAK
+1451 AITKKNATPVAPAK
-1465 VAMTSNVL
+1465 VAATSNVL
-1473 RQYQKQVETAA
+1473 RQYQKETEEATAA
-1484 TTGAFAKD
+1484 GAVKQESLQKKLAK
-1492 TLNMQLRRATAN
+1492 ATKN
-1504 IEKLNNALQQV
+1504 LENLNNVLNQV
-1515 YPASVAASTDKEIT
+1515 YPESVATATEEEIT
-1529 DLLAAGL
+1529 NLLAAGMT
-1536 SPEVRAEMR
+1536 PEQLADMR
-1545 DMAQVYANL
+1545 DMGKVYNNL
-1554 KNSVAGNTVEDVLAR
+1554 KNSVAGNTVADVIAR
-1569 IQAEIDRLAKE
+1569 LEVEKERLSGQL
-1580 PGRFATRRGEADKNM
+1580 GRFTGRRGSVA
-1595 EERKTLSLA
+1595 EEKENKKVSQTIQEQLQDLTKTIRDLSA
-1604 ELISNLRHQYR
+1604 QPKS
-1615 IIQSQ
+1615 
-1620 AKTADPWTASFN
+1620 KDPWTAAFN
-1632 ALIQETNANALLA
+1632 ALIQETNAKALITSQNVGYESLA
-1645 SQEME
+1645 LQGAKNRLDAFEKA
-1650 LPAQEARFAQ
+1650 AQDDLVA
-1660 LEVESERRK
+1660 
-1669 LNSFSADTRK
+1669 
-1679 RIADA
+1679 IDA
-1684 KKMPDSA
+1684 EPDSSSKA
-1691 EKTALLD
+1691 MRLANAREKLD
-1698 ELNDVSERQM
+1698 RIIRRLPINDN
-1708 AGLPVEPRAV
+1708 
-1718 ADVTALGMP
+1718 
-1727 EMRRR
+1727 
-1732 YEVGAYNA
+1732 AYNA
-1740 QLAAYKKAV
+1740 TLDAYNKAV
-1749 DESNT
+1749 DEFDG
-1754 YQERYERAQQEYQK
+1754 YQAAYQT
-1768 ARVEQLS
+1768 ARIEQLS
-1775 LLKAYGSDLQASINA
+1775 LLQAYGNDVKKAIDT
-1790 EVEQVQKLTPEIE
+1790 EVANIQKLTPELE
-1803 KQAKANAETKAQLD
+1803 QQAKDNADRAAELK

-1835 EVVPPQTAAFE
+1835 EKVPSQTAGLTYSAQ
-1846 YTAKEREALRRI
+1846 EREALQRI
-1858 REGLGLPGVRYET
+1858 RQGLGLPGTRYET
-1871 DTTSTLVT
+1871 DTTSALVT

-1902 IETAKQRLAKVKDE
+1902 IETAKQRLAEVKDE
-1916 QAAAKRDGDW
+1916 QAAAKRNGDW

-1939 QDALEKL
+1939 QDALEKS

-1968 ESVRDLGERVVT
+1968 ESVQGLGERVVT

-2063 AVLQQQRD
+2063 AVMQQQLD
-2071 AATGDRKTQL
+2071 AATGNRKTEL
-2081 DAAFKAATNGMTEAQ
+2081 EAAFKAATNGMTKAQ
-2096 INDKIDEGNK
+2096 VNAKIDRGNE
-2106 LIAEPGAAE
+2106 LIAQPGAVA
-2115 VVAARERMRAADAA
+2115 VVAAREKVRAANEKLKAA
-2129 LKTAQEEYKAAT
+2129 EADRKAAT
-2141 TPAAKEIAKD
+2141 TPAGKEIAQD
-2151 TLDLAE
+2151 SVDMAQEELDRAYAKL
-2157 EAAERATQAYRNAQA
+2157 EAAQNEVAAGIEPDVTPKDAVQNTFDEALEAELGELRKAGVGKDRTTQIGED
-2172 LVATGMTPNIP
+2172 L
-2183 LKTKSERAI
+2183 
-2192 EEGLRLEESG
+2192 
-2202 GGQYGEDL
+2202 YGEDV
-2210 APTMYTSTATR
+2210 AMEYTTATR
-2221 TESNPA
+2221 TESNA
-2227 VREAILDGRLL
+2227 ATQEAIKDGRFME
-2238 DALDRLAV
+2238 AVERLAV
-2246 EGSSDLIK
+2246 DSDNPLIRETA
-2254 QNAKELRSLVLRTKV
+2254 NDIRRLLMRTKV
-2269 IIDPDL
+2269 VIDPEL
-2275 TVDGKPVPAAY
+2275 TVNGKPVPAAY
-2286 SPSLNA
+2286 DPATNT
-2292 VIFRPTE
+2292 VKFRSE
-2299 ITDEDIIHEVTH
+2299 AITDEDIIHEAVHAVTLQVLR
-2311 AATMRVMS
+2311 T
-2319 MPDSDLTDRQRNAKK
+2319 PDGKLTPQQRNAKR
-2334 ELEAIFKQVSKN
+2334 ELMAIYK
-2346 KALVEEHGLK
+2346 KAAERGDLRREYGITDVE
-2356 NLKEFVSEVQ
+2356 EFVSEMQ
-2366 SNAEFRAAINKQPW
+2366 SNSEFRAAVDKQPW
-2380 YKRLWHALTRLWS
+2380 YKRFWHALTRLWS
-2393 TAPIE
+2393 NKPIE
-2398 TIADRASRLTREIYL
+2398 KISAQASDLIKQLYL
-2413 PSQKI
+2413 PSTNVLEGKQ
-2418 EEKTV
+2418 V
-2423 PSIFRREAPVQSSL
+2423 ASIFRRAAPVQSSL

-2643 LPYVSFYRVEDG
+2643 LPYVPFYRVEDG
-2655 KVQLNVLGE
+2655 KAQLNVLGE

-2879 LGKLDTMA
+2879 MGKLDTMA

-3129 RGYTGGLGIALM
+3129 RGYTGGLGVSLM
-3141 STLNPLLRSSEE
+3141 SVLNPLLRSGEE

>member
-1 MPKYYQ
+1 MAKYLT
-7 LPNGAYYE
+7 LPDGNALKV
-15 APDELSPGE
+15 PDEMSYSEAMSMAQQRFPQLFGEQTAKEPGFMDRMGRGLESLLSTQ
-24 AYKKA
+24 
-29 FRDYPEAFGG
+29 R
-39 PAQKGP
+39 
-45 ESGFLPAAK
+45 
-54 AGISSLTSD
+54 
-63 ITALAGRTGL
+63 TALGSLYDEDYAKKGIERQKKISEKYGGTDDWEAVKKKYEENGL
-73 MDEAAAEKKIQAEE
+73 MSAVGEYLGRVPGALAEQA
-87 EYRKR
+87 
-92 IFKPTQ
+92 PQ
-98 TWGEAPLTKG
+98 
-108 LELLGGSL
+108 
-116 PYMAAPLAAG
+116 
-126 VAGAATPIAGAGAAA
+126 IAESAAA
-141 AGLASLGQFTGSN
+141 ARVGALG
-154 LSRQMD
+154 
-160 EGARLGQT
+160 GAP
-168 ELGSAFGAAVPQAAL
+168 GAAVGLIAPSYTQAYGT
-183 DLLSFKL
+183 LLERE
-190 APGIRQ
+190 A
-196 IFAAAGKEVPEQ
+196 EEQ
-208 VAEQIAKQGTMRT
+208 AKQGQPVDPSKLKAAALAVPYAGVDVLARYIPMGKGIVKSVLGDDVAKLLFRGATKEAEELAARKLTSEGFMRT
-221 LRDYGIAT
+221 LGT
-229 GRAMGAE
+229 GLAKGAAFE
-236 GITEAGQQFFERLQA
+236 IPGEVSQQMLERVQA
-251 GLNLTD
+251 GLPLLNED
-257 AKARDEYWDSLV
+257 ALAEYGKTAFSTSML
-269 GGAVLGGALAPAGRY
+269 APLGGAGRFSDKASA
-284 IERGQI
+284 RNLLDKNK
-290 AQRQAQEQ
+290 R
-298 RDLEAKKAAEEAK
+298 EAD
-311 LAAAEAEQLKAY
+311 AAEAAE
-323 RQTPE
+323 RQRLADIEAAKLEEYQKTPE
-328 YLADIQ
+328 YLTDVQ
-334 QRYADL
+334 SRYDA
-340 VKQEQDLIAKT
+340 VVAKLNSLRDAT

-359 PASMKIAEEEK
+359 PASQQIANEQ
-370 KAARKELADFR
+370 KALASKELK
-381 SSDDYQKTL
+381 DYQASDEFRNTV
-390 AEFIE
+390 AEYVK
-395 AKPLLKQIEQKRKAT
+395 AKPRVKEADAQRKAT

-421 PEDTSPAAQALS
+421 QEDVSPAARVGS
-433 LQAQIADLKKQQA
+433 IQAQIADLKKQQA
-446 KKGLTLAEQQPFQ
+446 KTGLTLVEQQPFQ

-465 EEQLE
+465 EEQLYGKE
-470 KVQPYVP
+470 GKEGMVP
-477 TMGEYKEVGLQL
+477 SMPEYTEAKRQL
-489 DAMIETAGKGL
+489 DEMIKRAGEGL
-500 TAATTTADL
+500 SAATTTADL
-509 QRHTDNLQR
+509 QRNTDNLQR
-518 LQKAKADLEKL
+518 LEKAKADLEKL
-529 RPLIKTP
+529 RPLIQTP
-536 PEQLTELR
+536 TTQPSLAQLR
-544 KQVDKAQEAGD
+544 DQVDKAQEAGD

-570 KSPELPFPTQYE
+570 KAPELPFATGYE
-582 IDIEDRLQAAYAQR
+582 SENQL
-596 EALLAQARNTPSV
+596 
-609 IQRDSIAARIA
+609 
-620 EVDAE
+620 
-625 IAELSKNLPST
+625 
-636 AARPGDDIAAEIAQG
+636 AAEIAQG
-651 RENAARVNNEV
+651 REDAARVSNEV
-662 VKAET
+662 VRAET

-690 REAREALR
+690 QEAREALR

-740 YGKETAEDIPR
+740 YGKETAEDTPR
-751 KVQEREALRKELQQK
+751 KVQEREALRKELKEK

-783 LQFLHQTYTDAIK
+783 LQLLHQTYTDAIK

-806 KRQTEAERLGQRLVT
+806 KRQTEAERQGQRIVGGK
-821 VYDENEKRYKVVPY
+821 VYKPDYR
-835 SPKYPAGAP
+835 AGTP
-844 RVFKTQDPRYPEAK
+844 LTFKGEAK

-886 GPATDRTAEEK
+886 GPATARTAEEK

-902 EDLAPSLFD
+902 EGMQPSLFD
-911 VDAQKKIA
+911 VEAQKKIA
-919 EAARR
+919 EAAKR
-924 TALPGSTIQA
+924 TTLPGSTIQA
-934 RMYDEEGNLVY
+934 RMYGEEGNLVY
-945 KAERGTRKEPQAR
+945 KAERGTRTEPQAR

-980 DETNQK
+980 DETNLK
-986 IKAEGSSP
+986 IQAEGSSP
-994 DIDKLREDLAEAKT
+994 NIDKLREDLAEAKT

-1030 DLRELRDSTERL
+1030 DLRELRDNTKRL

-1063 GIVGQLKQR
+1063 GVVGRLKQR

-1078 QQAPETP
+1078 QQTPETP

-1107 LDRLYNE
+1107 LDRLYDE
-1114 RDTLRADLQRRGQV
+1114 RDTLRADLQRRGQM

-1181 AERTAEAPSGLAQ
+1181 AERAEA
-1194 AEQELKKLRDALP
+1194 EDKR
-1207 YVEQVGDSK
+1207 
-1216 TVQQIKDAIRRAEQ
+1216 TR
-1230 RIEYEQYRLE
+1230 
-1240 TGKGTAPKEKTAT
+1240 T

-1291 QASQDKNPTR
+1291 QASQDKDPTR

-1338 RRYPKTIQPTQ
+1338 RRYPKTIVPTE
-1349 RDVEYYDALRK
+1349 RDIAANEALRK

-1365 ENIMRGGTRRDVDQ
+1365 ENIMRGGSRRNLDQ
-1379 AVQDNLDKQDQARA
+1379 AVQDNRAKQDQARA

-1405 EQQEAVRTGAAPGEA
+1405 EQQEAVRTGATPGTA

-1428 EGYRTDTG
+1428 SGYRTDTG
-1436 ATRKAPKKLASWGIT
+1436 ATRKAPKKLSSWGIT
-1451 TITKKNATPVAPAK
+1451 IITKKNATPVAPAK

-1484 TTGAFAKD
+1484 TTSAFAKD
-1492 TLNMQLRRATAN
+1492 TLNMQLHRATAN
-1504 IEKLNNALQQV
+1504 IQKLNGALQQV
-1515 YPASVAASTDKEIT
+1515 YPESVATATDKEIT

-1536 SPEVRAEMR
+1536 SPEARAEMR

-1554 KNSVAGNTVEDVLAR
+1554 KNSVAGNTVEDVIAR
-1569 IQAEIDRLAKE
+1569 LEAIKADLVQQAKEGRFTARRGAVDLFRNEVEEDIAGRKAANKRTEQGNIQARLTDLNA
-1580 PGRFATRRGEADKNM
+1580 AIAH
-1595 EERKTLSLA
+1595 
-1604 ELISNLRHQYR
+1604 LRAQ
-1615 IIQSQ
+1615 Q
-1620 AKTADPWTASFN
+1620 KTADPWTVSFN
-1632 ALIQETNANALLA
+1632 ALIEETNAKALLA
-1645 SQEME
+1645 SQEIAT
-1650 LPAQEARFAQ
+1650 PAEYAKFAQ

-1669 LNSFSADTRK
+1669 LDGFIAATQK

-1684 KKMPDSA
+1684 NKLPDSA
-1691 EKTALLD
+1691 EKTALLND
-1698 ELNDVSERQM
+1698 LNYVLERQF
-1708 AGLPVEPRAV
+1708 ASLPIEPRAV
-1718 ADVTALGMP
+1718 ADVTSLGMA
-1727 EMRRR
+1727 ETQRG
-1732 YEVGAYNA
+1732 YETGAYNA
-1740 QLAAYKKAV
+1740 QLDTYNKTVEA
-1749 DESNT
+1749 SNAF
-1754 YQERYERAQQEYQK
+1754 QERAERAQQEYQK

-1775 LLKAYGSDLQASINA
+1775 LLKAYGNDLQASINA
-1790 EVEQVQKLTPEIE
+1790 EVSKIQTLTPQLET
-1803 KQAKANAETKAQLD
+1803 QAKENADRAAELK
-1817 KANQALAKAK
+1817 KANQALAKAR

-1846 YTAKEREALRRI
+1846 YTANERAALQRI
-1858 REGLGLPGVRYET
+1858 REGLGLPGTRYET

-1892 QAKLDKLQAP
+1892 QAKLDKAR
-1902 IETAKQRLAKVKDE
+1902 EADDVAKV
-1916 QAAAKRDGDW
+1916 Q
-1926 KEADRQQVRIDSM
+1926 
-1939 QDALEKL
+1939 
-1946 QAENAAA
+1946 
-1953 VREQTLKVQELQNAF
+1953 EQTLKVQELQKAF

-2021 QMLSGTAES
+2021 QMLSGTEES
-2030 REAISKGNRPMQT
+2030 REAISKGNRPMQV

-2049 AADMNQQN
+2049 AADMNQQS
-2057 ATSVSL
+2057 ASSVSL

-2129 LKTAQEEYKAAT
+2129 VETARQEYKAAT

-2192 EEGLRLEESG
+2192 QEGLRLEESG

-2221 TESNPA
+2221 TESNAA

-2254 QNAKELRSLVLRTKV
+2254 QNAKELRDLVLRTKV

-2275 TVDGKPVPAAY
+2275 TVDGKAVPAAY

-2311 AATMRVMS
+2311 AATMRVMT

-2346 KALVEEHGLK
+2346 KALLEEHGLK

-2393 TAPIE
+2393 KAPIE

-2423 PSIFRREAPVQSSL
+2423 PSIFRREEAPVSAI
-2437 VATDQPGKIDT
+2437 VGREPGKLTT
-2448 LRGNLF
+2448 LRRNLF
-2454 GLAGRV
+2454 GLSGRV
-2460 QYIDALAAADKGIVA
+2460 QYIDRLAAADEALVA

-2486 AFNAQYFMRMGDKV
+2486 AFNAQYFMRMADKV
-2500 TQAAGQ
+2500 AQAAGQ

-2512 VRIVAD
+2512 VSVVAD
-2518 KRSTGV
+2518 KRSSGV
-2524 EYRYESTDGPSLLS
+2524 EYRYESTPGASLIPVSDGVER
-2538 MSEHLER
+2538 MS
-2545 GAKAANMSPQEAEV
+2545 KAAGISPAEAEN
-2559 MLTTLI
+2559 MLTVLI
-2565 AGQRAN
+2565 AGQRADAH
-2571 SLVNGWERLQS
+2571 SNGWERLQAK
-2582 DNPAAAK
+2582 DPAAAK
-2589 AEYANA
+2589 AEYEKHKAA
-2595 QARMRANPKLAE
+2595 LRANPALAAAAND
-2607 AMEAAMKEYKA
+2607 AMTEYKK

-2643 LPYVSFYRVEDG
+2643 MPYVPFYRVDEG
-2655 KVQLNVLGE
+2655 NVKLFVLGE
-2664 RPITIGNLKD
+2664 RPITIGNIKD
-2674 SPDLQQFLGD
+2674 NPDLKQFLGD
-2684 NKKIMP
+2684 EQKIQP

-2702 TRAAMRNKST
+2702 TRAAMHNKAS
-2712 METSNALFKAGF
+2712 METSSALFKGGF

-2731 PGLANPSTVHY
+2731 PGLADSSTVHY
-2742 KIDGAD
+2742 KVDGVD

-2773 TLVPDVVKMLG
+2773 TSIPDLVKVLG
-2784 IPASILRKF
+2784 MPANVLRKF
-2793 ITRSPAYVVRQLV
+2793 ITRSPAYVIRQV
-2806 REPVNAFIVSGVDG
+2806 IREPVNAFILSGVDG
-2820 VPVFNALR
+2820 VPIVNVLR
-2828 QLANMRAG
+2828 QLSQMYAG
-2836 RSPEELAL
+2836 RSPSETAL
-2844 MRGLV
+2844 MRGLI

-2887 LQADSA
+2887 LQSDAA
-2893 TRATIYQDGLK
+2893 TRAVIYEDSLK
-2904 KGLSEAQAQFR
+2904 KGFSEAQAQFR

-2929 SMQIMNTLV
+2929 SMQMLNAMI

-2952 RSFRGRM
+2952 RSLTGQM
-2959 PYAEQLEIQRKI
+2959 PDSDRLEIQRKI
-2971 AARGALLFVGSMA
+2971 VARGTMLFVGSMA
-2984 YALMMQDDEDY
+2984 YAAMMQDDEAY
-2995 KKAKPEERYANFFVH
+2995 KKAKPEERYGNFFVR
-3010 IPGVKDPLKLPVPFE
+3010 IPGVKDPLKIPVPFE
-3025 VGLFFMGLPQAL
+3025 VGLLFMGVPQAL
-3037 VDMAVG
+3037 VDSMAG
-3043 DTKAKEAIKAMGK
+3043 NTKAMEAIKGIGK
-3056 LLLNSAPSVIPAAP
+3056 LMLNSAPGVIPAAG
-3070 KPILE
+3070 KPLYE
-3075 AFYGQTQFG
+3075 LYLGQTPFG

-3089 REKKLEAGE
+3089 REKKLMATDRYRAG
-3098 RFRPQTTEL
+3098 TTEVSK
-3107 AKTLGGFTGAVGVSP
+3107 ALGSFTGHIGISP
-3122 LMLEHFV
+3122 LVLDHLV
-3129 RGYTGGLGIALM
+3129 RGYTGPLGVSLL
-3141 STLNPLLRSSEE
+3141 STLNPLLRSKSEGE
-3153 GAKVPLGAA
+3153 AMPLGMA
-3162 KQPFIGGLFQTS
+3162 KQPFIGGMFQTS
-3174 EGRFYIDRAYERM
+3174 EGRFITDRAYARM

-3199 YIKRGMPDRA
+3199 MLNRGQMDRA
-3209 AAYAREKSDL
+3209 QAFAKENTNLIMGERAAGSFRQQMGKLFAEERQLIGDSRLKGPEKEKRVQQIKDLETAYA
-3219 LMGEAMAGKF
+3219 
-3229 RQKMGEL
+3229 Q
-3236 FAQERAIAAN
+3236 
-3246 PRLSEAEK
+3246 
-3254 ERQIE
+3254 
-3259 QLKLLENNYAKQ
+3259 Q
-3271 FYAITDRTIPR
+3271 FYSLTEKTTHR